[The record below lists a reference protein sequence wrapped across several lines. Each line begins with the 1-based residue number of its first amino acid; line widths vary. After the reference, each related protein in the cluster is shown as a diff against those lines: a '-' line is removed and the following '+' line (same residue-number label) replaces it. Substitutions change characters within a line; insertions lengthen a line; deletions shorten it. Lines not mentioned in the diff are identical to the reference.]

1 MPKKNANNEYSN
13 YRNTEQQGMV
23 TDEHLSRNEISS
35 STNQDVP
42 DLTDIEKEEIK
53 DKSDNVYRPELFK
66 KCLNIANKETEEYAL
81 NTLKFILAKKKYDLR
96 KAKYFY
102 TDEMYVISRVWYENW
117 KKFSR
122 YATFNR
128 IILSAYSKYLEKPI
142 KYDINKCTNPGKI
155 NNEILLIKNKK
166 VDDNGRNI
174 LVSKF
179 NNSLD
184 TKLDFKKKPKD
195 FILLPKERFDLLNEK
210 YGCDLIL
217 KTKKISENNVEN
229 KTYDIFCVHFNIIFI
244 PTLAL
249 FKEVTKDNYEDF
261 VKKHKIIYDIYFRQ
275 LDNKKE
281 IVNELTNIFKERSE
295 LLSNIGVKLLVED
308 DMDVLANQMENFTF
322 YIPNEKNTKTINEM
336 VDFIFSEETI
346 EKIKKDEKISEK
358 DINLQTI
365 EYGFDL
371 KQIFRLNIFNERN
384 NIDNV
389 KNGYFIL
396 EYLENQDQQKLSIFE
411 SKINNVQ
418 VYDCTE
424 ERSVAGSHIS
434 DFTNPPHHHGQ
445 SSYNLEDYPLN
456 KEKNKH
462 GLVGLNNLG
471 NTCYMNT
478 GLQCLSNCELL
489 TKYFL
494 EDYYKEFVNKDN
506 PIGSQGEIVEKYS
519 QLIHHLWYGN
529 NECVSPIQFK
539 VAFGKNYNAFADFR
553 QQDSQEF
560 ISYLLDA
567 LHEDLNK
574 VKNKP
579 YVQAKD
585 LEPGMP
591 EEEQFKM
598 QKDLY
603 LCRNQSFIVDLINGF
618 YKSTV
623 YCPDENCKN
632 ISKSFEPFNMIA
644 LSLVNEAQLRKLE
657 EFQNEENKK
666 LGIRVLNVT
675 FIPFKINYKPLKFP
689 IKVKKEMDIFS
700 FKKKIE
706 ALTGFNKNSFEIYK
720 MQGSEFVPIKPNII
734 ILDEFLNGDKYVFL
748 HQIPPYV
755 FDKPLDYF
763 DKAYNKL
770 NSDHDKYFLEEE
782 KYEGNDLYEEYNKIE
797 KKSKTDDD
805 CERTAN
811 RMQIDDKNDNDDKND
826 EDIKKKLN
834 KSFDEDIEMKD
845 DSLLNINKEKWIKAE
860 FYNYSYS
867 NEKNKDKKNEE
878 NRINRSRIVYI
889 NKEWDNTQIYL
900 CILEMLEE
908 TRNDLEEIKAEW
920 FKDIKEFTKKVGKM
934 EDEAK
939 KTEKNKKK
947 SNEAAI
953 LDLFDQTANHPL
965 MLQYLGVYN
974 FNKTNIMEKKENWK
988 NVIFPFD
995 PKKSTIKTIIKSA
1008 LEKNNE
1014 ITDIELLFKIIWKPV
1029 FAKEYNEG
1037 ASALEMEKSE
1047 KLEEIFKAQKEDEF
1061 LKKNNAKNIKEK
1073 EGKKKN
1079 KKLKLEELLNNFN
1092 ELEKLTKDN
1101 KWYCPKCKQ
1110 FQLADKKMEIFSIN
1124 EVVIIHLKR
1133 FRNNRKIDNLVEFPI
1148 EGLDL
1153 GNYLCKKSDKDIYD
1167 LFAVANHVGGL
1178 HGGHYFAYCKNCID
1192 GEWYEFNDSHVSKID
1207 SKKVVSENAY
1217 VLFYKRKREEKIN
1230 EEELFKKPFN
1240 QIDISKYS

>member
-1 MPKKNANNEYSN
+1 MPKKNPNNEYSN
-13 YRNTEQQGMV
+13 FRETEQHGMA
-23 TDEHLSRNEISS
+23 TEEHLGRNETSS

-53 DKSDNVYRPELFK
+53 DKSDNVYKPELFK
-66 KCLNIANKETEEYAL
+66 KCLNIENKESEEYVL

-96 KAKYFY
+96 KAKYYY
-102 TDEMYVISRVWYENW
+102 TDEQYVVSREWYERW
-117 KKFSR
+117 RKFSR
-122 YATFNR
+122 YDTFNR

-179 NNSLD
+179 NNCLD
-184 TKLDFKKKPKD
+184 TKLNIKKKPKD

-217 KTKKISENNVEN
+217 KTNKISDTNVEN
-229 KTYDIFCVHFNIIFI
+229 KTYDIFSVHFNIVFI

-249 FKEVTKDNYEDF
+249 FKEVTKDNYEEF

-275 LDNKKE
+275 IDNKKE
-281 IVNELTNIFKERSE
+281 IVNELTNIFKEKSE
-295 LLSNIGVKLLVED
+295 LLSNIGVHLLVED

-336 VDFIFSEETI
+336 MDFIYSEETI

-371 KQIFRLNIFNERN
+371 KQIFRLNIFNTKN
-384 NIDNV
+384 NIDDV

-396 EYLENQDQQKLSIFE
+396 EYLENQDYQKLSIFE
-411 SKINNVQ
+411 SKNNIIQ
-418 VYDCTE
+418 VFDCTE

-434 DFTNPPHHHGQ
+434 NFTNPVHHGQ
-445 SSYNLEDYPLN
+445 SSYDLDNYPLDK
-456 KEKNKH
+456 KENKH

-494 EDYYKEFVNKDN
+494 EDYYKEFVNKEN

-529 NECVSPIQFK
+529 NDYVSPIQFK

-585 LEPGMP
+585 LSPGMP
-591 EEEQFKM
+591 EEDQFKM

-632 ISKSFEPFNMIA
+632 ISKSFEPFNMIT

-666 LGIRVLNVT
+666 LGIRVLTVT

-734 ILDEFLNGDKYVFL
+734 ILDEFLNGDKYVYL

-763 DKAYNKL
+763 DKTYNKL

-782 KYEGNDLYEEYNKIE
+782 KYEGNDLYDEYNKVE

-805 CERTAN
+805 CERSAN
-811 RMQIDDKNDNDDKND
+811 RMQIDDKNEDKND
-826 EDIKKKLN
+826 QDIKKKLN

-845 DSLLNINKEKWIKAE
+845 DSLNINKEKWIKAE

-867 NEKNKDKKNEE
+867 NEKSKDKKNEE
-878 NRINRSRIVYI
+878 TRINRSRIVYI

-920 FKDIKEFTKKVGKM
+920 FKDIKEFTKKIGKM

-939 KTEKNKKK
+939 KGEKNKKK
-947 SNEAAI
+947 NNDSAI

-988 NVIFPFD
+988 NVVFPFD

-1014 ITDIELLFKIIWKPV
+1014 LTDIELLFKIIWKPV
-1029 FAKEYNEG
+1029 FAKEYSEG
-1037 ASALEMEKSE
+1037 ASPLEMEKSE
-1047 KLEEIFKAQKEDEF
+1047 KLEDIFKTQKEDEF
-1061 LKKNNAKNIKEK
+1061 LKKNNAKNIKEN

-1110 FQLADKKMEIFSIN
+1110 FQLADKKMEIFTIN

-1153 GNYLCKKSDKDIYD
+1153 GSYLSNKSDKDIYD

-1207 SKKVVSENAY
+1207 NKKVVSENAY

-1230 EEELFKKPFN
+1230 EEELFKKPFIN
-1240 QIDISKYS
+1240 IDISKYS

>member
-1 MPKKNANNEYSN
+1 MPKKNPNNEYSN
-13 YRNTEQQGMV
+13 FRETEQHGMA
-23 TDEHLSRNEISS
+23 TEEHLGRNETSS

-53 DKSDNVYRPELFK
+53 DKSDNVYKPELFK
-66 KCLNIANKETEEYAL
+66 KCLNIENKESEEYVL

-96 KAKYFY
+96 KAKYYY
-102 TDEMYVISRVWYENW
+102 TDEQYVVSREWYERW
-117 KKFSR
+117 RKFSR
-122 YATFNR
+122 YDTFNR

-179 NNSLD
+179 NNCLD
-184 TKLDFKKKPKD
+184 TKLNIKKKKKD

-217 KTKKISENNVEN
+217 KTNKISDTNVEN
-229 KTYDIFCVHFNIIFI
+229 KTYDIFSVHFNIVFI

-249 FKEVTKDNYEDF
+249 FKEVTKDNYEEF

-275 LDNKKE
+275 IDNKKE

-295 LLSNIGVKLLVED
+295 LLSNIGVHLLVED

-336 VDFIFSEETI
+336 MDFIYSEETI

-371 KQIFRLNIFNERN
+371 KQIFRLNIFNTKN
-384 NIDNV
+384 NIDDV

-396 EYLENQDQQKLSIFE
+396 EYLENQDYQKLSIFE
-411 SKINNVQ
+411 SKNNIIQ
-418 VYDCTE
+418 VFDCTE

-434 DFTNPPHHHGQ
+434 NFTNPVHHGQ
-445 SSYNLEDYPLN
+445 SSYDLDNYPLDK
-456 KEKNKH
+456 KENKH

-494 EDYYKEFVNKDN
+494 EDYYKEFVNKEN

-529 NECVSPIQFK
+529 NDCVSPIQFK

-585 LEPGMP
+585 LSPGMP
-591 EEEQFKM
+591 EEDQFKM

-632 ISKSFEPFNMIA
+632 ISKSFEPFNMIT

-666 LGIRVLNVT
+666 LGIRVLTVT

-734 ILDEFLNGDKYVFL
+734 ILDEFLNGDKYVYL

-763 DKAYNKL
+763 DKTYNKL

-782 KYEGNDLYEEYNKIE
+782 KYEGNDLYDEYNKVE

-805 CERTAN
+805 CERSAN
-811 RMQIDDKNDNDDKND
+811 RMQIDDKNEDKND
-826 EDIKKKLN
+826 QDIKKKLN

-845 DSLLNINKEKWIKAE
+845 DSLNINKEKWIKAE

-867 NEKNKDKKNEE
+867 NEKSKDKKNEE
-878 NRINRSRIVYI
+878 TRINRSRIVYI

-920 FKDIKEFTKKVGKM
+920 FKDIKEFTKKIGKM

-939 KTEKNKKK
+939 KGEKNKKK
-947 SNEAAI
+947 NNDSAI

-988 NVIFPFD
+988 NVVFPFD

-1014 ITDIELLFKIIWKPV
+1014 LTDIELLFKIIWKPV
-1029 FAKEYNEG
+1029 FAKEYSEG
-1037 ASALEMEKSE
+1037 ASPLEMEKSE
-1047 KLEEIFKAQKEDEF
+1047 KLEDILKTQKEDEF
-1061 LKKNNAKNIKEK
+1061 LKKNNAKNIKEN

-1110 FQLADKKMEIFSIN
+1110 FQLADKKMEIFTIN

-1153 GNYLCKKSDKDIYD
+1153 GSYLSNKSDKDIYD

-1207 SKKVVSENAY
+1207 NKKVVSENAY

-1230 EEELFKKPFN
+1230 EEELFKKPFIN
-1240 QIDISKYS
+1240 IDISKYS

>member
-1 MPKKNANNEYSN
+1 MPKKNPNNEYSN
-13 YRNTEQQGMV
+13 FRETEQHGMA
-23 TDEHLSRNEISS
+23 TEEHLGRNETSS

-53 DKSDNVYRPELFK
+53 DKSDNVYKPELFK
-66 KCLNIANKETEEYAL
+66 KCLNIENKESEEYVL

-96 KAKYFY
+96 KAKYYY
-102 TDEMYVISRVWYENW
+102 TDEQYVVSREWYERW
-117 KKFSR
+117 RKFSR
-122 YATFNR
+122 YDTFNR

-179 NNSLD
+179 NNCLD
-184 TKLDFKKKPKD
+184 TKLNIKKKPKD

-217 KTKKISENNVEN
+217 KTNKISDTNVEN
-229 KTYDIFCVHFNIIFI
+229 KTYDIFSVHFNIVFI

-249 FKEVTKDNYEDF
+249 FKEVTKDNYEEF

-275 LDNKKE
+275 IDNKKE
-281 IVNELTNIFKERSE
+281 IVNELTNIFKEKSE
-295 LLSNIGVKLLVED
+295 LLSNIGVHLLVED

-336 VDFIFSEETI
+336 MDFIYSEETI

-371 KQIFRLNIFNERN
+371 KQIFRLNIFNTKN
-384 NIDNV
+384 NIDDV

-396 EYLENQDQQKLSIFE
+396 EYLENQDYQKLSIFE
-411 SKINNVQ
+411 SKNNIIQ
-418 VYDCTE
+418 VFDCTE

-434 DFTNPPHHHGQ
+434 NFTNPVHHGQ
-445 SSYNLEDYPLN
+445 SSYDLDNYPLDK
-456 KEKNKH
+456 KENKH

-494 EDYYKEFVNKDN
+494 EDYYKEFVNKEN

-529 NECVSPIQFK
+529 NDYVSPIQFK

-585 LEPGMP
+585 LSPGMP
-591 EEEQFKM
+591 EEDQFKM

-632 ISKSFEPFNMIA
+632 ISKSFEPFNMIT

-666 LGIRVLNVT
+666 LGIRVLTVT

-734 ILDEFLNGDKYVFL
+734 ILDEFLNGDKYVYL

-763 DKAYNKL
+763 DKTYNKL

-782 KYEGNDLYEEYNKIE
+782 KYEGNDLYDEYNKVE

-805 CERTAN
+805 CERSAN
-811 RMQIDDKNDNDDKND
+811 RMQIDDKNEDKND
-826 EDIKKKLN
+826 QDIKKKLN

-845 DSLLNINKEKWIKAE
+845 DSLNINKEKWIKAE

-867 NEKNKDKKNEE
+867 NEKSKDKKNEE
-878 NRINRSRIVYI
+878 TRINRSRIVYI

-939 KTEKNKKK
+939 KGEKNKKK
-947 SNEAAI
+947 NNDSAI

-988 NVIFPFD
+988 NVVFPFD

-1014 ITDIELLFKIIWKPV
+1014 LTDIELLFKIIWKPV
-1029 FAKEYNEG
+1029 FAKEYSEG
-1037 ASALEMEKSE
+1037 ASPLEMEKSE
-1047 KLEEIFKAQKEDEF
+1047 KLEDILKTQKEDEF
-1061 LKKNNAKNIKEK
+1061 LKKNNAKNIKEN

-1110 FQLADKKMEIFSIN
+1110 FQLADKKMEIFTIN

-1153 GNYLCKKSDKDIYD
+1153 GSYLSNKSDKDIYD

-1207 SKKVVSENAY
+1207 NKKVVSENAY

-1230 EEELFKKPFN
+1230 EEELFKKPFIN
-1240 QIDISKYS
+1240 IDISKYS

>member
-1 MPKKNANNEYSN
+1 MPKKNPNNEYSN
-13 YRNTEQQGMV
+13 FRETEQHGMA
-23 TDEHLSRNEISS
+23 TEEHLGRNETSS

-53 DKSDNVYRPELFK
+53 DKSDNVYKPELFK
-66 KCLNIANKETEEYAL
+66 KCLNIENKESEEYVL

-96 KAKYFY
+96 KAKYYY
-102 TDEMYVISRVWYENW
+102 TDEQYVVSREWYERW
-117 KKFSR
+117 RKFSR
-122 YATFNR
+122 YDTFNR

-179 NNSLD
+179 NNCLD
-184 TKLDFKKKPKD
+184 TKLNIKKKKKD

-217 KTKKISENNVEN
+217 KTNKISDTNVEN
-229 KTYDIFCVHFNIIFI
+229 KTYDIFSVHFNIVFI

-249 FKEVTKDNYEDF
+249 FKEVTKDNYEEF

-275 LDNKKE
+275 IDNKKE

-295 LLSNIGVKLLVED
+295 LLSNIGVHLLVED

-336 VDFIFSEETI
+336 MDFIYSEETI

-371 KQIFRLNIFNERN
+371 KQIFRLNIFNTKN
-384 NIDNV
+384 NIDDV

-396 EYLENQDQQKLSIFE
+396 EYLENQDYQKLSIFE
-411 SKINNVQ
+411 SKNNIIQ
-418 VYDCTE
+418 VFDCTE
-424 ERSVAGSHIS
+424 ERSVAGTHIS
-434 DFTNPPHHHGQ
+434 NFTNPVHHGQ
-445 SSYNLEDYPLN
+445 SSYDLDNYPLDK
-456 KEKNKH
+456 KENKH

-494 EDYYKEFVNKDN
+494 EDYYKEFVNKEN

-529 NECVSPIQFK
+529 NDCVSPIQFK

-585 LEPGMP
+585 LSPGMP
-591 EEEQFKM
+591 EEDQFKM

-632 ISKSFEPFNMIA
+632 ISKSFEPFNMIT

-666 LGIRVLNVT
+666 LGIRVLTVT

-734 ILDEFLNGDKYVFL
+734 ILDEFLNGDKYVYL

-763 DKAYNKL
+763 DKTYNKL

-782 KYEGNDLYEEYNKIE
+782 KYEGNDLYDEYNKVE

-805 CERTAN
+805 CERSAN
-811 RMQIDDKNDNDDKND
+811 RMQIDDKNEDKND
-826 EDIKKKLN
+826 QDIKKKLN

-845 DSLLNINKEKWIKAE
+845 DSLNINKEKWIKAE

-867 NEKNKDKKNEE
+867 NEKSKDKKNEE
-878 NRINRSRIVYI
+878 TRINRSRIVYI

-920 FKDIKEFTKKVGKM
+920 FKDIKEFTKKIGKM

-939 KTEKNKKK
+939 KSEKNKKK
-947 SNEAAI
+947 NNDSAI

-988 NVIFPFD
+988 NVVFPFD

-1014 ITDIELLFKIIWKPV
+1014 LTDIELLFKIIWKPV
-1029 FAKEYNEG
+1029 FAKEYSEG
-1037 ASALEMEKSE
+1037 ASPLEMEKSE
-1047 KLEEIFKAQKEDEF
+1047 KLEDILKTQKEDEF
-1061 LKKNNAKNIKEK
+1061 LKKNNAKNIKEN

-1110 FQLADKKMEIFSIN
+1110 FQLADKKMEIFTIN

-1153 GNYLCKKSDKDIYD
+1153 GSYLSNKSDKDIYD

-1207 SKKVVSENAY
+1207 NKKVVSENAY

-1230 EEELFKKPFN
+1230 EEELFKKPFIN
-1240 QIDISKYS
+1240 IDISKYS

>member
-1 MPKKNANNEYSN
+1 MPKKNPNNEYSN
-13 YRNTEQQGMV
+13 FRETEQHGMA
-23 TDEHLSRNEISS
+23 TEEHLGRNETSS

-53 DKSDNVYRPELFK
+53 DKSDNVYKPELFK
-66 KCLNIANKETEEYAL
+66 KCLNIENKESEEYVL

-96 KAKYFY
+96 KAKYYY
-102 TDEMYVISRVWYENW
+102 TDEQYVVSREWYERW
-117 KKFSR
+117 RKFSR
-122 YATFNR
+122 YDTFNR

-179 NNSLD
+179 NNCLD
-184 TKLDFKKKPKD
+184 TKLNIKKKPKD

-217 KTKKISENNVEN
+217 KTNKISDTNVEN
-229 KTYDIFCVHFNIIFI
+229 KTYDIFSVHFNIVFI

-249 FKEVTKDNYEDF
+249 FKEVTKDNYEEF

-275 LDNKKE
+275 IDNKKE

-295 LLSNIGVKLLVED
+295 LLSNIGVHLLVED

-336 VDFIFSEETI
+336 MDFIYSEETI

-371 KQIFRLNIFNERN
+371 KQIFRLNIFNTKN
-384 NIDNV
+384 NIDDV

-396 EYLENQDQQKLSIFE
+396 EYLENQDYQKLSIFE
-411 SKINNVQ
+411 SKNNIIQ
-418 VYDCTE
+418 VFDCTE

-434 DFTNPPHHHGQ
+434 NFTNPVHHGQ
-445 SSYNLEDYPLN
+445 SSYDLDNYPLDK
-456 KEKNKH
+456 KENKH

-494 EDYYKEFVNKDN
+494 EDYYKEFVNKEN

-529 NECVSPIQFK
+529 NDCVSPIQFK

-585 LEPGMP
+585 LSPGMP
-591 EEEQFKM
+591 EEDQFKM

-632 ISKSFEPFNMIA
+632 ISKSFEPFNMIT

-666 LGIRVLNVT
+666 LGIRVLTVT

-734 ILDEFLNGDKYVFL
+734 ILDEFLNGDKYVYL

-763 DKAYNKL
+763 DKTYNKL

-782 KYEGNDLYEEYNKIE
+782 KYEGNDLYDEYNKVE

-805 CERTAN
+805 CERSAN
-811 RMQIDDKNDNDDKND
+811 RMQIDDKNEDKND
-826 EDIKKKLN
+826 QDIKKKLN

-845 DSLLNINKEKWIKAE
+845 DSLNINKEKWIKAE

-867 NEKNKDKKNEE
+867 NEKSKDKKNEE
-878 NRINRSRIVYI
+878 TRINRSRIVYI

-939 KTEKNKKK
+939 KGEKNKKK
-947 SNEAAI
+947 NNDSAI

-988 NVIFPFD
+988 NVVFPFD

-1014 ITDIELLFKIIWKPV
+1014 LTDIELLFKIIWKPV
-1029 FAKEYNEG
+1029 FAKEYSEG
-1037 ASALEMEKSE
+1037 ASPLEMEKSE
-1047 KLEEIFKAQKEDEF
+1047 KLEDILKTQKEDEF
-1061 LKKNNAKNIKEK
+1061 LKKNNAKNIKEN

-1110 FQLADKKMEIFSIN
+1110 FQLADKKMEIFTIN

-1153 GNYLCKKSDKDIYD
+1153 GSYLSNKSDKDIYD

-1207 SKKVVSENAY
+1207 NKKVVSENAY

-1230 EEELFKKPFN
+1230 EEELFKKPFIN
-1240 QIDISKYS
+1240 IDISKYS

>member
-1 MPKKNANNEYSN
+1 MPKKNPNNEYSN
-13 YRNTEQQGMV
+13 FRETEQHGMA
-23 TDEHLSRNEISS
+23 TEEHLGRNETSS

-53 DKSDNVYRPELFK
+53 DKSDNVYKPELFK
-66 KCLNIANKETEEYAL
+66 KCLNIENKESEEYVL

-96 KAKYFY
+96 KAKYYY
-102 TDEMYVISRVWYENW
+102 TDEQYVVSREWYERW
-117 KKFSR
+117 RKFSR
-122 YATFNR
+122 YDTFNR

-179 NNSLD
+179 NNCLD
-184 TKLDFKKKPKD
+184 TKLNIKKKKKD

-217 KTKKISENNVEN
+217 KTNKISDTNVEN
-229 KTYDIFCVHFNIIFI
+229 KTYDIFSVHFNIVFI

-249 FKEVTKDNYEDF
+249 FKEVTKDNYEEF

-275 LDNKKE
+275 IDNKKE

-295 LLSNIGVKLLVED
+295 LLSNIGVHLLVED

-336 VDFIFSEETI
+336 MDFIYSEETI

-371 KQIFRLNIFNERN
+371 KQIFRLNIFNTKN
-384 NIDNV
+384 NIDDV

-396 EYLENQDQQKLSIFE
+396 EYLENQDYQKLSIFE
-411 SKINNVQ
+411 SKNNIIQ
-418 VYDCTE
+418 VFDCTE

-434 DFTNPPHHHGQ
+434 NFTNPVHHGQ
-445 SSYNLEDYPLN
+445 SSYDLDNYPLDK
-456 KEKNKH
+456 KENKH

-494 EDYYKEFVNKDN
+494 EDYYKEFVNKEN

-529 NECVSPIQFK
+529 NNCVSPIQFK

-585 LEPGMP
+585 LSPGMP
-591 EEEQFKM
+591 EEDQFKM

-632 ISKSFEPFNMIA
+632 ISKSFEPFNMIT

-666 LGIRVLNVT
+666 LGIRVLTVT

-734 ILDEFLNGDKYVFL
+734 ILDEFLNGDKYVYL

-763 DKAYNKL
+763 DKTYNKL

-782 KYEGNDLYEEYNKIE
+782 KYEGNDLYDEYNKVE

-805 CERTAN
+805 CERSAN
-811 RMQIDDKNDNDDKND
+811 RMQIDDKNEDKND
-826 EDIKKKLN
+826 QDIKKKLN

-845 DSLLNINKEKWIKAE
+845 DSLNINKEKWIKAE

-867 NEKNKDKKNEE
+867 NEKSKDKKNEE
-878 NRINRSRIVYI
+878 TRINRSRIVYI

-920 FKDIKEFTKKVGKM
+920 FKDIKEFTKKIGKM

-939 KTEKNKKK
+939 KSEKNKKK
-947 SNEAAI
+947 NNDSAI

-988 NVIFPFD
+988 NVVFPFD

-1014 ITDIELLFKIIWKPV
+1014 LTDIELLFKIIWKPV
-1029 FAKEYNEG
+1029 FAKEYSEG
-1037 ASALEMEKSE
+1037 ASPLEMEKSE
-1047 KLEEIFKAQKEDEF
+1047 KLEDIFKTQKEDEF
-1061 LKKNNAKNIKEK
+1061 LKKNNAKNIKEN

-1110 FQLADKKMEIFSIN
+1110 FQLADKKMEIFTIN

-1153 GNYLCKKSDKDIYD
+1153 GSYLSNKSDKDIYD

-1207 SKKVVSENAY
+1207 NKKVVSENAY

-1230 EEELFKKPFN
+1230 EEELFKKPFIN
-1240 QIDISKYS
+1240 IDISKYS

>member
-1 MPKKNANNEYSN
+1 MPKKNPNNEYSN
-13 YRNTEQQGMV
+13 FRETEQHGMA
-23 TDEHLSRNEISS
+23 TEEHLGRNETSS

-53 DKSDNVYRPELFK
+53 DKSDNVYKPELFK
-66 KCLNIANKETEEYAL
+66 KCLNIENKESEEYVL

-96 KAKYFY
+96 KAKYYY
-102 TDEMYVISRVWYENW
+102 TDEQYVVSREWYERW
-117 KKFSR
+117 RKFSR
-122 YATFNR
+122 YDTFNR

-179 NNSLD
+179 NNCLD
-184 TKLDFKKKPKD
+184 TKLNIKKKPKD

-217 KTKKISENNVEN
+217 KTNKISDTNVEN
-229 KTYDIFCVHFNIIFI
+229 KTYDIFSVHFNIVFI

-249 FKEVTKDNYEDF
+249 FKEVTKDNYEEF

-275 LDNKKE
+275 IDNKKE

-295 LLSNIGVKLLVED
+295 LLSNIGVHLLVED

-336 VDFIFSEETI
+336 MDFIYSEETI

-371 KQIFRLNIFNERN
+371 KQIFRLNIFNTKN
-384 NIDNV
+384 NIDDV

-396 EYLENQDQQKLSIFE
+396 EYLENQDYQKLSIFE
-411 SKINNVQ
+411 SKNNIIQ
-418 VYDCTE
+418 VFDCTE

-434 DFTNPPHHHGQ
+434 NFTNPINHGQ
-445 SSYNLEDYPLN
+445 SSYNLDNYPLDK
-456 KEKNKH
+456 KENKH

-494 EDYYKEFVNKDN
+494 EDYYKEFVNKEN

-529 NECVSPIQFK
+529 NDYVSPIQFK

-585 LEPGMP
+585 LSPGMP
-591 EEEQFKM
+591 EEDQFKM

-666 LGIRVLNVT
+666 LGIRVLTVT

-734 ILDEFLNGDKYVFL
+734 ILDEFLNGDKYVYL

-763 DKAYNKL
+763 DKTYNKL

-782 KYEGNDLYEEYNKIE
+782 KYEGNDLYDEYNKVE

-805 CERTAN
+805 CERSAN
-811 RMQIDDKNDNDDKND
+811 RMQIDDKNEDKND
-826 EDIKKKLN
+826 QDIKKKLN

-845 DSLLNINKEKWIKAE
+845 DSLNINKEKWIKAE

-867 NEKNKDKKNEE
+867 NEKSKDKKNEE
-878 NRINRSRIVYI
+878 TRINRSRIVYI

-920 FKDIKEFTKKVGKM
+920 FKDIKEFTKKIGKM

-939 KTEKNKKK
+939 KGEKNKKK
-947 SNEAAI
+947 NNDSAI

-988 NVIFPFD
+988 NVVFPFD

-1014 ITDIELLFKIIWKPV
+1014 LTDIELLFKIIWKPV
-1029 FAKEYNEG
+1029 FAKEYSEG
-1037 ASALEMEKSE
+1037 ASPLEMEKSE
-1047 KLEEIFKAQKEDEF
+1047 KLEDILKTQKEDEF
-1061 LKKNNAKNIKEK
+1061 LKKNNAKNIKEN

-1110 FQLADKKMEIFSIN
+1110 FQLADKKMEIFTIN

-1153 GNYLCKKSDKDIYD
+1153 GSYLSNKSDKDIYD

-1207 SKKVVSENAY
+1207 NKKVVSENAY

-1230 EEELFKKPFN
+1230 EEELFKKPFIN
-1240 QIDISKYS
+1240 IDISKYS

>member
-1 MPKKNANNEYSN
+1 MPKKNPNNEYSN
-13 YRNTEQQGMV
+13 FRETEQHGMA
-23 TDEHLSRNEISS
+23 TEEHLGRNETSS

-53 DKSDNVYRPELFK
+53 DKSDNVYKPELFK
-66 KCLNIANKETEEYAL
+66 KCLNIENKESEEYVL

-96 KAKYFY
+96 KAKYYY
-102 TDEMYVISRVWYENW
+102 TDEQYVVSREWYERW
-117 KKFSR
+117 RKFSR
-122 YATFNR
+122 YDTFNR

-179 NNSLD
+179 NNCLD
-184 TKLDFKKKPKD
+184 TKLNIKKKKKD

-217 KTKKISENNVEN
+217 KTNKISDTNVEN
-229 KTYDIFCVHFNIIFI
+229 KTYDIFSVHFNIVFI

-249 FKEVTKDNYEDF
+249 FKEVTKDNYEEF

-275 LDNKKE
+275 IDNKKE

-295 LLSNIGVKLLVED
+295 LLSNIGVHLLVED

-336 VDFIFSEETI
+336 MDFIYSEETI

-371 KQIFRLNIFNERN
+371 KQIFRLNIFNTKN
-384 NIDNV
+384 NIDDV

-396 EYLENQDQQKLSIFE
+396 EYLENQDYQKLSIFE
-411 SKINNVQ
+411 SKNNIIQ
-418 VYDCTE
+418 VFDCTE

-434 DFTNPPHHHGQ
+434 NFTNPVHHGQ
-445 SSYNLEDYPLN
+445 SSYDLDNYPLDK
-456 KEKNKH
+456 KENKH

-494 EDYYKEFVNKDN
+494 EDYYKEFVNKEN

-529 NECVSPIQFK
+529 NDCVSPIQFK

-585 LEPGMP
+585 LSPGMP
-591 EEEQFKM
+591 EEDQFKM

-632 ISKSFEPFNMIA
+632 ISKSFEPFNMIT

-666 LGIRVLNVT
+666 LGIRVLTVT

-734 ILDEFLNGDKYVFL
+734 ILDEFLNGDKSVYL

-763 DKAYNKL
+763 DKTYNKL

-782 KYEGNDLYEEYNKIE
+782 KYEGNDLYDEYNKVE

-805 CERTAN
+805 CERSAN
-811 RMQIDDKNDNDDKND
+811 RMQIDDKNEDKND
-826 EDIKKKLN
+826 QDIKKKLN

-845 DSLLNINKEKWIKAE
+845 DSLNINKEKWIKAE

-867 NEKNKDKKNEE
+867 NEKSKDKKNEE
-878 NRINRSRIVYI
+878 TRINRSRIVYI

-920 FKDIKEFTKKVGKM
+920 FKDIKEFTKKIGKM

-939 KTEKNKKK
+939 KGEKNKKK
-947 SNEAAI
+947 NNDSAI

-988 NVIFPFD
+988 NVVFPFD

-1014 ITDIELLFKIIWKPV
+1014 LTDIELLFKIIWKPV
-1029 FAKEYNEG
+1029 FAKEYSEG
-1037 ASALEMEKSE
+1037 ASPLEMEKSE
-1047 KLEEIFKAQKEDEF
+1047 KLEDILKTQKEDEF
-1061 LKKNNAKNIKEK
+1061 LKKNNAKNIKEN

-1110 FQLADKKMEIFSIN
+1110 FQLADKKMEIFTIN

-1153 GNYLCKKSDKDIYD
+1153 GSYLSNKSDKDIYD

-1207 SKKVVSENAY
+1207 NKKVVSENAY

-1230 EEELFKKPFN
+1230 EEELFKKPFII
-1240 QIDISKYS
+1240 IDISKYS

>member
-1 MPKKNANNEYSN
+1 MPKKNPNNEYSN
-13 YRNTEQQGMV
+13 FRETEQHGMA
-23 TDEHLSRNEISS
+23 TEEHLGRNETSS

-53 DKSDNVYRPELFK
+53 DKSDNVYKPELFK
-66 KCLNIANKETEEYAL
+66 KCLNIENKESEEYVL

-96 KAKYFY
+96 KAKYYY
-102 TDEMYVISRVWYENW
+102 TDEQYVVSREWYERW
-117 KKFSR
+117 RKFSR
-122 YATFNR
+122 YDTFNR

-179 NNSLD
+179 NNCLD
-184 TKLDFKKKPKD
+184 TKLNIKKKKKD

-217 KTKKISENNVEN
+217 KTNKISDTNVEN
-229 KTYDIFCVHFNIIFI
+229 KTYDIFSVHFNIVFI

-249 FKEVTKDNYEDF
+249 FKEVTKDNYEEF

-275 LDNKKE
+275 IDNKKE

-295 LLSNIGVKLLVED
+295 LLSNIGVHLLVED

-336 VDFIFSEETI
+336 MDFIYSEETI

-371 KQIFRLNIFNERN
+371 KQIFRLNIFNTKN
-384 NIDNV
+384 NIDDV

-396 EYLENQDQQKLSIFE
+396 EYLENQDYQKLSIFE
-411 SKINNVQ
+411 SKNNIIQ
-418 VYDCTE
+418 VFDCTE

-434 DFTNPPHHHGQ
+434 NFTNPVHHGQ
-445 SSYNLEDYPLN
+445 SSYDLDNYPLDK
-456 KEKNKH
+456 KENKH

-494 EDYYKEFVNKDN
+494 EDYYKEFVNKEN

-529 NECVSPIQFK
+529 NDCVSPIQFK

-585 LEPGMP
+585 LSPGMP
-591 EEEQFKM
+591 EEDQFKM

-632 ISKSFEPFNMIA
+632 ISKSFEPFNMIT

-666 LGIRVLNVT
+666 LGIRVLTVT

-734 ILDEFLNGDKYVFL
+734 ILDEFLNGDKYVYL

-763 DKAYNKL
+763 DKTYNKL

-782 KYEGNDLYEEYNKIE
+782 KYEGNDLYDEYNKVE

-805 CERTAN
+805 CERSAN
-811 RMQIDDKNDNDDKND
+811 RMQIDDKNEDKND
-826 EDIKKKLN
+826 QDIKKKLN

-845 DSLLNINKEKWIKAE
+845 DSLNINKEKWIKAE

-867 NEKNKDKKNEE
+867 NEKSKDKKNEE
-878 NRINRSRIVYI
+878 TRINRSRIVYI

-920 FKDIKEFTKKVGKM
+920 FKDIKEFTKKIGKM

-939 KTEKNKKK
+939 KSEKNKKK
-947 SNEAAI
+947 NNDSAI

-988 NVIFPFD
+988 NVVFPFD

-1014 ITDIELLFKIIWKPV
+1014 LTDIELLFKIIWKPV
-1029 FAKEYNEG
+1029 FAKEYSEG
-1037 ASALEMEKSE
+1037 ASPLEMEKSE
-1047 KLEEIFKAQKEDEF
+1047 KLEDILKTQKEDEF
-1061 LKKNNAKNIKEK
+1061 LKKNNAKNIKEN

-1110 FQLADKKMEIFSIN
+1110 FQLADKKMEIFTIN

-1153 GNYLCKKSDKDIYD
+1153 GSYLSNKSDKDIYD

-1207 SKKVVSENAY
+1207 NKKVVSENAY

-1230 EEELFKKPFN
+1230 EEELFKKPFIN
-1240 QIDISKYS
+1240 IDISKYS

>member
-1 MPKKNANNEYSN
+1 MPKKNPNNEYSN
-13 YRNTEQQGMV
+13 FRETEQHGMA
-23 TDEHLSRNEISS
+23 TEEHLGRNETSS

-53 DKSDNVYRPELFK
+53 DKSDNVYKPELFK
-66 KCLNIANKETEEYAL
+66 KCLNIENKESEEYVL

-96 KAKYFY
+96 KAKYYY
-102 TDEMYVISRVWYENW
+102 TDEQYVVSREWYERW
-117 KKFSR
+117 RKFSR
-122 YATFNR
+122 YDTFNR

-179 NNSLD
+179 NNCLD
-184 TKLDFKKKPKD
+184 TKLNIKKKPKD

-217 KTKKISENNVEN
+217 KTNKISDTNVEN
-229 KTYDIFCVHFNIIFI
+229 KTYDIFSVHFNIVFI

-249 FKEVTKDNYEDF
+249 FKEVTKDNYEEF

-275 LDNKKE
+275 TDNKKE
-281 IVNELTNIFKERSE
+281 IVNELTNIFKEKSE
-295 LLSNIGVKLLVED
+295 LLSNIGVHLLVED

-336 VDFIFSEETI
+336 MDFIYSEETI

-371 KQIFRLNIFNERN
+371 KQIFRLNIFNTKN
-384 NIDNV
+384 NIDDV

-396 EYLENQDQQKLSIFE
+396 EYLENQDYQKLSIFE
-411 SKINNVQ
+411 SKNNIIQ
-418 VYDCTE
+418 VFDCTE
-424 ERSVAGSHIS
+424 ERSVAGTHIS
-434 DFTNPPHHHGQ
+434 NFTNPINHGQ
-445 SSYNLEDYPLN
+445 SSYDLDNYPLDK
-456 KEKNKH
+456 KENKH

-494 EDYYKEFVNKDN
+494 EDYYKEFVNKEN

-529 NECVSPIQFK
+529 NDCVSPIQFK

-585 LEPGMP
+585 LSPGMP
-591 EEEQFKM
+591 EEDQFKM

-632 ISKSFEPFNMIA
+632 ISKSFEPFNMIT

-666 LGIRVLNVT
+666 LGIRVLTVT

-734 ILDEFLNGDKYVFL
+734 ILDEFLNGDKYVYL

-763 DKAYNKL
+763 DKTYNKL

-782 KYEGNDLYEEYNKIE
+782 KYEGNDLYDEYNKVE

-805 CERTAN
+805 CERSAN
-811 RMQIDDKNDNDDKND
+811 RMQIDDKNEDKND
-826 EDIKKKLN
+826 QDIKKKLN

-845 DSLLNINKEKWIKAE
+845 DSLNINKEKWIKAE

-867 NEKNKDKKNEE
+867 NEKSKDKKNEE
-878 NRINRSRIVYI
+878 TRINRSRIVYI

-920 FKDIKEFTKKVGKM
+920 FKDIKEFTKKIGKM

-939 KTEKNKKK
+939 KGEKNKKK
-947 SNEAAI
+947 NNDSAI

-988 NVIFPFD
+988 NVVFPFD

-1014 ITDIELLFKIIWKPV
+1014 LTDIELLFKIIWKPV
-1029 FAKEYNEG
+1029 FAKEYSEG
-1037 ASALEMEKSE
+1037 ASPLEMEKSE
-1047 KLEEIFKAQKEDEF
+1047 KLEDILKTQKEDEF
-1061 LKKNNAKNIKEK
+1061 LKKNNAKNIKEN

-1110 FQLADKKMEIFSIN
+1110 FQLADKKMEIFTIN

-1153 GNYLCKKSDKDIYD
+1153 GSYLSNKSDKDIYD

-1207 SKKVVSENAY
+1207 NKKVVSENAY

-1230 EEELFKKPFN
+1230 EEELFKKPFIN
-1240 QIDISKYS
+1240 IDISKYS

>member
-1 MPKKNANNEYSN
+1 MPKKNPNNEYSN
-13 YRNTEQQGMV
+13 FRETEQHGMA
-23 TDEHLSRNEISS
+23 TEEHLGRNETSS

-53 DKSDNVYRPELFK
+53 DKSDNVYKPELFK
-66 KCLNIANKETEEYAL
+66 KCLNIENKESEEYVL

-96 KAKYFY
+96 KAKYYY
-102 TDEMYVISRVWYENW
+102 TDEQYVVSREWYERW
-117 KKFSR
+117 RKFSR
-122 YATFNR
+122 YDTFNR

-179 NNSLD
+179 NNCLD
-184 TKLDFKKKPKD
+184 TKLNIKKKQKD

-217 KTKKISENNVEN
+217 KTNKISDTNVEN
-229 KTYDIFCVHFNIIFI
+229 KTYDIFSVHFNIVFI

-249 FKEVTKDNYEDF
+249 FKEVTKDNYEEF

-275 LDNKKE
+275 IDNKKE

-295 LLSNIGVKLLVED
+295 LLSNIGVHLLVED

-336 VDFIFSEETI
+336 MDFIYSEETI

-371 KQIFRLNIFNERN
+371 KQIFRLNIFNTKN
-384 NIDNV
+384 NIDDV

-396 EYLENQDQQKLSIFE
+396 EYLENQDYQKLSIFE
-411 SKINNVQ
+411 SKNNIIQ
-418 VYDCTE
+418 VFDCTE

-434 DFTNPPHHHGQ
+434 NFTNPINHGQ
-445 SSYNLEDYPLN
+445 SSYNLDNYPLDK
-456 KEKNKH
+456 KENKH

-494 EDYYKEFVNKDN
+494 EDYYKEFVNKEN

-529 NECVSPIQFK
+529 NDCVSPIQFK

-585 LEPGMP
+585 LSPGMP
-591 EEEQFKM
+591 EEDQFKM

-666 LGIRVLNVT
+666 LGIRVLTVT

-734 ILDEFLNGDKYVFL
+734 ILDEFLNGDKSVYL

-763 DKAYNKL
+763 DKTYNKL

-782 KYEGNDLYEEYNKIE
+782 KYEGNDLYDEYNKVE

-805 CERTAN
+805 CERSAN
-811 RMQIDDKNDNDDKND
+811 RMQIDDKNEDKND
-826 EDIKKKLN
+826 QDIKKKLN

-845 DSLLNINKEKWIKAE
+845 DSLNINKEKWIKAE

-867 NEKNKDKKNEE
+867 NEKSKDKKNEE
-878 NRINRSRIVYI
+878 TRINRSRIVYI

-920 FKDIKEFTKKVGKM
+920 FKDIKEFTKKIGKM

-939 KTEKNKKK
+939 KGEKNKKK
-947 SNEAAI
+947 NNDSAI

-988 NVIFPFD
+988 NVVFPFD

-1014 ITDIELLFKIIWKPV
+1014 LTDIELLFKIIWKPV
-1029 FAKEYNEG
+1029 FAKEYSEG
-1037 ASALEMEKSE
+1037 ASPLEMEKSE
-1047 KLEEIFKAQKEDEF
+1047 KLEDILKTQKEDEF
-1061 LKKNNAKNIKEK
+1061 LKKNNAKNIKEN

-1110 FQLADKKMEIFSIN
+1110 FQLADKKMEIFTIN

-1153 GNYLCKKSDKDIYD
+1153 GSYLSNKSDKDIYD

-1207 SKKVVSENAY
+1207 NKKVVSENAY

-1230 EEELFKKPFN
+1230 EEELFKKPFIN
-1240 QIDISKYS
+1240 IDISKYS

>member
-1 MPKKNANNEYSN
+1 MPKKKDNSEHSN
-13 YRNTEQQGMV
+13 LRNTEQQGM
-23 TDEHLSRNEISS
+23 TSEEHLDRNEISS
-35 STNQDVP
+35 STNQEVP

-53 DKSDNVYRPELFK
+53 DKSDNLYKPELFK
-66 KCLNIANKETEEYAL
+66 KCLNIENKESEEYVL
-81 NTLKFILAKKKYDLR
+81 NTLKFILAKKKYDQR
-96 KAKYFY
+96 KAKYCN
-102 TDEMYVISRVWYENW
+102 TNEMYVISREWYEKW
-117 KKFSR
+117 RKFSR
-122 YATFNR
+122 YDTFNR
-128 IILSAYSKYLEKPI
+128 IILSAYLKYLEKPI
-142 KYDINKCTNPGKI
+142 KYDINKVTNPGKI

-174 LVSKF
+174 LVSKY
-179 NNSLD
+179 NNCLD
-184 TKLDFKKKPKD
+184 TKMNYKKKKKD

-217 KTKKISENNVEN
+217 KTNLITGDNNDN
-229 KTYDIFCVHFNIIFI
+229 KTYDIFSVHLNIVFI

-249 FKEVTKDNYEDF
+249 FKEVTKENYEEF

-275 LDNKKE
+275 RNKKNE
-281 IVNELTNIFKERSE
+281 IVEELTNIFKERSE
-295 LLSNIGVKLLVED
+295 LLSNIGVQLLVEN
-308 DMDVLANQMENFTF
+308 DMDVLANQMENFNF
-322 YIPNEKNTKTINEM
+322 YIPNDKNTKTINEM
-336 VDFIFSEETI
+336 MDFIFSEDTI

-358 DINLQTI
+358 DINLQPI

-371 KQIFRLNIFNERN
+371 RQVFRLNIFNERN

-389 KNGYFIL
+389 NNGFFIL
-396 EYLENQDQQKLSIFE
+396 EYLENQGQQNLSIFE
-411 SKINNVQ
+411 AKNKSMQAI
-418 VYDCTE
+418 DCNE
-424 ERSVAGSHIS
+424 ERSVAGLHIN
-434 DFTNPPHHHGQ
+434 DFTNGTHHAQ
-445 SSYNLEDYPLN
+445 SSYNLDNYPLD

-494 EDYYKEFVNKDN
+494 EDYYKEFVNKEN
-506 PIGSQGEIVEKYS
+506 PIGSQGDIVEKYS

-529 NECVSPIQFK
+529 NKCISPIQFK
-539 VAFGKNYNAFADFR
+539 VAFGKNYSAFADFR

-585 LEPGMP
+585 LPPGIS
-591 EEEQFKM
+591 EEEQFKI

-623 YCPDENCKN
+623 YCPDEKCKN

-666 LGIRVLNVT
+666 LGIRVITVT

-720 MQGSEFVPIKPNII
+720 MQGNEYVPIKPNII
-734 ILDEFLNGDKYVFL
+734 ILDEFLNGDKHVYL

-763 DKAYNKL
+763 DKTYNKL

-782 KYEGNDLYEEYNKIE
+782 KYEGNDLYDEYNKVE

-805 CERTAN
+805 CEKIAN
-811 RMQIDDKNDNDDKND
+811 RMQIDDKND

-845 DSLLNINKEKWIKAE
+845 DSLNINKEKWIKAE

-867 NEKNKDKKNEE
+867 NESNKDKKNEE
-878 NRINRSRIVYI
+878 KRINRSRIVYI

-934 EDEAK
+934 EDDPK
-939 KTEKNKKK
+939 KPEKNKKK
-947 SNEAAI
+947 NNSTAI
-953 LDLFDQTANHPL
+953 LDFFDETVNHPL
-965 MLQYLGVYN
+965 MLQYLGVFN
-974 FNKTNIMEKKENWK
+974 FNKTNIMEKQENWK

-995 PKKSTIKTIIKSA
+995 PKKKTIKTIIKSA

-1014 ITDIELLFKIIWKPV
+1014 ITDIELLFKIIWKPI
-1029 FAKEYNEG
+1029 FAKEYSEG
-1037 ASALEMEKSE
+1037 TTPLEMEKSE
-1047 KLEEIFKAQKEDEF
+1047 KLEDIFKTQKEDEF
-1061 LKKNNAKNIKEK
+1061 LKKNNAINIKEK
-1073 EGKKKN
+1073 EGKKKK

-1110 FQLADKKMEIFSIN
+1110 FQLADKKMEIFTIN
-1124 EVVIIHLKR
+1124 EIVIIHLKR
-1133 FRNNRKIDNLVEFPI
+1133 FRNNRKIDNLVDFPI

-1153 GNYLCKKSDKDIYD
+1153 GKYLSNKSNKDIYD

-1192 GEWYEFNDSHVSKID
+1192 GEWYEFNDSNVSKID
-1207 SKKVVSENAY
+1207 NKKVVSENAY

-1230 EEELFKKPFN
+1230 EEELFKKPFIT
-1240 QIDISKYS
+1240 IDISKYS

>member
-1 MPKKNANNEYSN
+1 MPKKNPNNEYSN
-13 YRNTEQQGMV
+13 FRETEQHGMA
-23 TDEHLSRNEISS
+23 TEEHLGRNETSS

-53 DKSDNVYRPELFK
+53 DKSDNVYKPELFK
-66 KCLNIANKETEEYAL
+66 KCLNIENKESEEYVL

-96 KAKYFY
+96 KAKYYY
-102 TDEMYVISRVWYENW
+102 TDEQYVVSREWYERW
-117 KKFSR
+117 RKFSR
-122 YATFNR
+122 YDTFNR

-179 NNSLD
+179 NNCLD
-184 TKLDFKKKPKD
+184 TKLNIKKKPKD

-217 KTKKISENNVEN
+217 KTNKISDTNVEN
-229 KTYDIFCVHFNIIFI
+229 KTYDIFSVHFNIVFI

-249 FKEVTKDNYEDF
+249 FKEVTKDNYEEF

-275 LDNKKE
+275 TDNKKE
-281 IVNELTNIFKERSE
+281 IVNELTNIFKEKSE
-295 LLSNIGVKLLVED
+295 LLSNIGVHLLVED

-336 VDFIFSEETI
+336 MDFIYSEETI

-371 KQIFRLNIFNERN
+371 KQIFRLNIFNTKN
-384 NIDNV
+384 NIDDV

-396 EYLENQDQQKLSIFE
+396 EYLENQDYQKLSIFE
-411 SKINNVQ
+411 SKNNIIQ
-418 VYDCTE
+418 VFDCTE

-434 DFTNPPHHHGQ
+434 NFTNPVHHGQ
-445 SSYNLEDYPLN
+445 SSYDLDNYPLDK
-456 KEKNKH
+456 KENRH

-494 EDYYKEFVNKDN
+494 EDYYKEFVNKEN
-506 PIGSQGEIVEKYS
+506 PIGSQGKIVEKYS

-529 NECVSPIQFK
+529 NDCVSPIQFK

-585 LEPGMP
+585 LSPGMP
-591 EEEQFKM
+591 EEDQFKM

-632 ISKSFEPFNMIA
+632 ISKSFEPFNMIT

-666 LGIRVLNVT
+666 LGIRVLTVT

-734 ILDEFLNGDKYVFL
+734 ILDEFLNGDKYVYL

-763 DKAYNKL
+763 DKTYNKL

-782 KYEGNDLYEEYNKIE
+782 KYEGNDLYDEYNKVE

-805 CERTAN
+805 CERSAN
-811 RMQIDDKNDNDDKND
+811 RMQIDDKNEDKND
-826 EDIKKKLN
+826 QDIKKKLN

-845 DSLLNINKEKWIKAE
+845 DSLNINKEKWIKAE

-867 NEKNKDKKNEE
+867 NEKSKDKKNEE
-878 NRINRSRIVYI
+878 TRINRSRIVYI

-920 FKDIKEFTKKVGKM
+920 FKDIKEFTKKIGKM

-939 KTEKNKKK
+939 KSEKNKKK
-947 SNEAAI
+947 NNDSAI

-974 FNKTNIMEKKENWK
+974 FNKTNIMKKKENWK
-988 NVIFPFD
+988 NVVFPFD

-1014 ITDIELLFKIIWKPV
+1014 LTDIELLFKIIWKPV
-1029 FAKEYNEG
+1029 FAKEYSEG
-1037 ASALEMEKSE
+1037 ASPLEMEKSE
-1047 KLEEIFKAQKEDEF
+1047 KLEDIFKTQKEDEF
-1061 LKKNNAKNIKEK
+1061 LKKNNAKNIKEN

-1101 KWYCPKCKQ
+1101 KWFCPKCKQ
-1110 FQLADKKMEIFSIN
+1110 FQLADKKMEIFTIN

-1153 GNYLCKKSDKDIYD
+1153 GSYLSNKSDKDIYD

-1207 SKKVVSENAY
+1207 NKKVVSENAY

-1230 EEELFKKPFN
+1230 EEELFKKPFIN
-1240 QIDISKYS
+1240 IDISKYS

>member
-1 MPKKNANNEYSN
+1 MPKKNPNNEYSN
-13 YRNTEQQGMV
+13 FRETEQHGMA
-23 TDEHLSRNEISS
+23 TEEHLGRNETSS

-53 DKSDNVYRPELFK
+53 DKSDNVYKPELFK
-66 KCLNIANKETEEYAL
+66 KCLNIENKESEEYVL

-96 KAKYFY
+96 KAKYYY
-102 TDEMYVISRVWYENW
+102 TDEQYVVSREWYERW
-117 KKFSR
+117 RKFSR
-122 YATFNR
+122 YDTFNR

-179 NNSLD
+179 NNCLD
-184 TKLDFKKKPKD
+184 TKLNIKKKPKD

-217 KTKKISENNVEN
+217 KTNKISDTNVEN
-229 KTYDIFCVHFNIIFI
+229 KTYDIFSVHFNIVFI

-249 FKEVTKDNYEDF
+249 FKEVTKDNYEEF

-275 LDNKKE
+275 TDNKKE
-281 IVNELTNIFKERSE
+281 IVNELTNIFKEKSE
-295 LLSNIGVKLLVED
+295 LLSNIGVHLLVED

-336 VDFIFSEETI
+336 MDFIYSEETI

-371 KQIFRLNIFNERN
+371 KQIFRLNIFNTKN
-384 NIDNV
+384 NIDDV

-396 EYLENQDQQKLSIFE
+396 EYLENQDYQKLSIFE
-411 SKINNVQ
+411 SKNNIIQ
-418 VYDCTE
+418 VFDCTE

-434 DFTNPPHHHGQ
+434 NFTNPVHHGQ
-445 SSYNLEDYPLN
+445 SSYDLDNYPLD
-456 KEKNKH
+456 KKDNKH

-494 EDYYKEFVNKDN
+494 EDYYKEFVNKEN

-529 NECVSPIQFK
+529 NDYVSPIQFK

-585 LEPGMP
+585 LPPGMP
-591 EEEQFKM
+591 EEDQFKM

-632 ISKSFEPFNMIA
+632 ISKSFEPFNMIT

-666 LGIRVLNVT
+666 LGIRVLTVT

-734 ILDEFLNGDKYVFL
+734 ILDEFLNGDKYVYL

-763 DKAYNKL
+763 DKTYNKL

-782 KYEGNDLYEEYNKIE
+782 KYEGNDLYDEYNKVE

-805 CERTAN
+805 CERSAN
-811 RMQIDDKNDNDDKND
+811 RMQIDDKNEDKND
-826 EDIKKKLN
+826 QDIKKKLN

-845 DSLLNINKEKWIKAE
+845 DSLNINKEKWIKAE

-867 NEKNKDKKNEE
+867 NEKSKDKKNEE
-878 NRINRSRIVYI
+878 TRINRSRIVYI

-920 FKDIKEFTKKVGKM
+920 FKDIKEFTKKIGKM

-939 KTEKNKKK
+939 KGEKNKKK
-947 SNEAAI
+947 NNDSAI

-988 NVIFPFD
+988 NVVFPFD

-1014 ITDIELLFKIIWKPV
+1014 LTDIELLFKIIWKPV
-1029 FAKEYNEG
+1029 FAKEYSEG
-1037 ASALEMEKSE
+1037 ASPLEMEKSE
-1047 KLEEIFKAQKEDEF
+1047 KLEDIFKTQKEDEF
-1061 LKKNNAKNIKEK
+1061 LKKNNAKNIKEN

-1110 FQLADKKMEIFSIN
+1110 FQLADKKMEIFTIN

-1153 GNYLCKKSDKDIYD
+1153 GSYLSNKSDKDIYD

-1207 SKKVVSENAY
+1207 NKKVVSENAY

-1230 EEELFKKPFN
+1230 EEELFKKPFIN
-1240 QIDISKYS
+1240 IDISKYS

>member
-1 MPKKNANNEYSN
+1 MPKKNPNNEYSN
-13 YRNTEQQGMV
+13 FRETEQHGMA
-23 TDEHLSRNEISS
+23 TEEHLGRNETSS

-53 DKSDNVYRPELFK
+53 DKSDNVYKPELFK
-66 KCLNIANKETEEYAL
+66 KCLNIENKESEEYVL

-96 KAKYFY
+96 KAKYYY
-102 TDEMYVISRVWYENW
+102 TDEQYVVSREWYERW
-117 KKFSR
+117 RKFSR
-122 YATFNR
+122 YDTFNR

-179 NNSLD
+179 NNCLD
-184 TKLDFKKKPKD
+184 TKLNIKKKKKD

-217 KTKKISENNVEN
+217 KTNKISDTNVEN
-229 KTYDIFCVHFNIIFI
+229 KTYDIFSVHFNIVFI

-249 FKEVTKDNYEDF
+249 FKEVTKDNYEEF

-275 LDNKKE
+275 IDNKKE

-295 LLSNIGVKLLVED
+295 LLSNIGVHLLVED

-336 VDFIFSEETI
+336 MDFIYSEETI

-371 KQIFRLNIFNERN
+371 KQIFRLNIFNTKN
-384 NIDNV
+384 NIDDV

-396 EYLENQDQQKLSIFE
+396 EYLENQDYQKLSIFE
-411 SKINNVQ
+411 SKNNIIQ
-418 VYDCTE
+418 VFDCTE

-434 DFTNPPHHHGQ
+434 NFTNPVHHGQ
-445 SSYNLEDYPLN
+445 SSYNLDNYPLDK
-456 KEKNKH
+456 KENKH

-494 EDYYKEFVNKDN
+494 EDYYKEFVNKEN

-529 NECVSPIQFK
+529 NDCVSPIQFK

-585 LEPGMP
+585 LSPGMP
-591 EEEQFKM
+591 EEDQFKM

-632 ISKSFEPFNMIA
+632 ISKSFEPFNMIT

-666 LGIRVLNVT
+666 LGIRVLTVT

-734 ILDEFLNGDKYVFL
+734 ILDEFLNGDKYVYL

-763 DKAYNKL
+763 DKTYNKL

-782 KYEGNDLYEEYNKIE
+782 KYEGNDLYDEYNKVE

-805 CERTAN
+805 CERSAN
-811 RMQIDDKNDNDDKND
+811 RMQIDDKNEDKND
-826 EDIKKKLN
+826 QDIKKKLN

-845 DSLLNINKEKWIKAE
+845 DSLNINKEKWIKAE

-867 NEKNKDKKNEE
+867 NEKSKDKKNEE
-878 NRINRSRIVYI
+878 TRINRSRIVYI

-920 FKDIKEFTKKVGKM
+920 FKDIKEFTKKIGKM

-939 KTEKNKKK
+939 KGEKNKKK
-947 SNEAAI
+947 NNDSAI

-988 NVIFPFD
+988 NVVFPFD

-1014 ITDIELLFKIIWKPV
+1014 LTDIELLFKIIWKPV
-1029 FAKEYNEG
+1029 FAKEYSEG
-1037 ASALEMEKSE
+1037 ASPLEMEKSE
-1047 KLEEIFKAQKEDEF
+1047 KLEDILKTQKEDDF
-1061 LKKNNAKNIKEK
+1061 LKKNNAKNIKEN

-1110 FQLADKKMEIFSIN
+1110 FQLADKKMEIFTIN

-1153 GNYLCKKSDKDIYD
+1153 GSYLSNKSDKDIYD

-1207 SKKVVSENAY
+1207 NKKVVSENAY

-1230 EEELFKKPFN
+1230 EEELFKKPFIN
-1240 QIDISKYS
+1240 IDISKYS

>member
-1 MPKKNANNEYSN
+1 MPKKNPNNEYSN
-13 YRNTEQQGMV
+13 FRETEQHGMA
-23 TDEHLSRNEISS
+23 TEEHLGRNETSS

-53 DKSDNVYRPELFK
+53 DKSDNVYKPELFK
-66 KCLNIANKETEEYAL
+66 KCLNIENKESEEYVL

-96 KAKYFY
+96 KAKYYY
-102 TDEMYVISRVWYENW
+102 TDEQYVVSREWYERW
-117 KKFSR
+117 RKFSR
-122 YATFNR
+122 YDTFNR

-179 NNSLD
+179 NNCLD
-184 TKLDFKKKPKD
+184 TKLNIKKKKKD

-217 KTKKISENNVEN
+217 KTNKISDTNVEN
-229 KTYDIFCVHFNIIFI
+229 KTYDIFSVHFNIVFI

-249 FKEVTKDNYEDF
+249 FKEVTKDNYEEF

-275 LDNKKE
+275 IDNKKE

-295 LLSNIGVKLLVED
+295 LLSNIGVHLLVED

-336 VDFIFSEETI
+336 MDFIYSEETI

-371 KQIFRLNIFNERN
+371 KQIFRLNIFNTKN
-384 NIDNV
+384 NIDDV

-396 EYLENQDQQKLSIFE
+396 EYLENQDYQKLSIFE
-411 SKINNVQ
+411 SKNNIIQ
-418 VYDCTE
+418 VFDCTE
-424 ERSVAGSHIS
+424 ERSVAGTHIS
-434 DFTNPPHHHGQ
+434 NFTNPVHHGQ
-445 SSYNLEDYPLN
+445 SSYDLDNYPLDK
-456 KEKNKH
+456 KENKH

-494 EDYYKEFVNKDN
+494 EDYYKEFVNKEN

-529 NECVSPIQFK
+529 NDCVSPIQFK

-585 LEPGMP
+585 LSPGMP
-591 EEEQFKM
+591 EEDQFKM

-666 LGIRVLNVT
+666 LGIRVLTVT

-734 ILDEFLNGDKYVFL
+734 ILDEFLNGDKSVYL

-763 DKAYNKL
+763 DKTYNKL

-782 KYEGNDLYEEYNKIE
+782 KYEGNDLYDEYNKVE

-805 CERTAN
+805 CERSAN
-811 RMQIDDKNDNDDKND
+811 RMQIDDKNEDKND
-826 EDIKKKLN
+826 QDIKKKLN

-845 DSLLNINKEKWIKAE
+845 DSLNINKEKWIKAE

-867 NEKNKDKKNEE
+867 NEKSKDKKNEE
-878 NRINRSRIVYI
+878 TRINRSRIVYI

-920 FKDIKEFTKKVGKM
+920 FKDIKEFTKKIGKM

-939 KTEKNKKK
+939 KGEKNKKK
-947 SNEAAI
+947 NNDSAI

-988 NVIFPFD
+988 NVVFPFD

-1014 ITDIELLFKIIWKPV
+1014 LTDIELLFKIIWKPV
-1029 FAKEYNEG
+1029 FAKEYSEG
-1037 ASALEMEKSE
+1037 ASPLEMEKSE
-1047 KLEEIFKAQKEDEF
+1047 KLEDILKTQKEDEF
-1061 LKKNNAKNIKEK
+1061 LKKNNAKNIKEN

-1110 FQLADKKMEIFSIN
+1110 FQLADKKMEIFTIN

-1153 GNYLCKKSDKDIYD
+1153 GSYLSNKSDKDIYD

-1207 SKKVVSENAY
+1207 NKKVVSENAY

-1230 EEELFKKPFN
+1230 EEELFKKPFIN
-1240 QIDISKYS
+1240 IDISKYS

>member
-1 MPKKNANNEYSN
+1 MPKKNPNNEYSN
-13 YRNTEQQGMV
+13 FRETEQHGMA
-23 TDEHLSRNEISS
+23 TEEHLGRNETSS

-53 DKSDNVYRPELFK
+53 DKSDNVYKPELFK
-66 KCLNIANKETEEYAL
+66 KCLNIENKESEEYVL

-96 KAKYFY
+96 KAKYYY
-102 TDEMYVISRVWYENW
+102 TDEQYVVSREWYERW
-117 KKFSR
+117 RKFSR
-122 YATFNR
+122 YDTFNR

-179 NNSLD
+179 NNCLD
-184 TKLDFKKKPKD
+184 TKLNIKKKKKD

-217 KTKKISENNVEN
+217 KTNKISDTNVEN
-229 KTYDIFCVHFNIIFI
+229 KTYDIFSVHFNIVFI

-249 FKEVTKDNYEDF
+249 FKEVTKDNYEEF

-275 LDNKKE
+275 IDNKKE

-295 LLSNIGVKLLVED
+295 LLSNIGVHLLVED

-336 VDFIFSEETI
+336 MDFIYSEETI

-371 KQIFRLNIFNERN
+371 KQIFRLNIFNTKN
-384 NIDNV
+384 NIDDV

-396 EYLENQDQQKLSIFE
+396 EYLENQDYQKLSIFE
-411 SKINNVQ
+411 SKNNIIQ
-418 VYDCTE
+418 VFDCTE
-424 ERSVAGSHIS
+424 ERSVAGTHIS
-434 DFTNPPHHHGQ
+434 NFTNPINHGQ
-445 SSYNLEDYPLN
+445 SSYDLDNYPLDK
-456 KEKNKH
+456 KENKH

-494 EDYYKEFVNKDN
+494 EDYYKEFVNKEN

-529 NECVSPIQFK
+529 NDCVSPIQFK

-585 LEPGMP
+585 LSPGMP
-591 EEEQFKM
+591 EEDQFKM

-666 LGIRVLNVT
+666 LGIRVLTVT

-734 ILDEFLNGDKYVFL
+734 ILDEFLNGDKYVYL

-763 DKAYNKL
+763 DKTYNKL

-782 KYEGNDLYEEYNKIE
+782 KYEGNDLYDEYNKVE

-805 CERTAN
+805 CERSAN
-811 RMQIDDKNDNDDKND
+811 RMQIDDKNEDKND
-826 EDIKKKLN
+826 QDIKKKLN

-845 DSLLNINKEKWIKAE
+845 DSLNINKEKWIKAE

-867 NEKNKDKKNEE
+867 NEKSKDKKNEE
-878 NRINRSRIVYI
+878 TRINRSRIVYI

-920 FKDIKEFTKKVGKM
+920 FKDIKEFTKKIGKM

-939 KTEKNKKK
+939 KSEKNKKK
-947 SNEAAI
+947 NNDSAI

-988 NVIFPFD
+988 NVVFPFD

-1014 ITDIELLFKIIWKPV
+1014 LTDIELLFKIIWKPV
-1029 FAKEYNEG
+1029 FAKEYSEG
-1037 ASALEMEKSE
+1037 ASPLEMEKSE
-1047 KLEEIFKAQKEDEF
+1047 KLEDIFKTQKEDEF
-1061 LKKNNAKNIKEK
+1061 LKKNNAKNIKEN

-1110 FQLADKKMEIFSIN
+1110 FQLADKKMEIFTIN

-1153 GNYLCKKSDKDIYD
+1153 GSYLSNKSDKDIYD

-1207 SKKVVSENAY
+1207 NKKVVSENAY

-1230 EEELFKKPFN
+1230 EEELFKKPFIN
-1240 QIDISKYS
+1240 IDISKYS

>member
-1 MPKKNANNEYSN
+1 MPKKNPNNEYSN
-13 YRNTEQQGMV
+13 FRETEQHGMA
-23 TDEHLSRNEISS
+23 TEEHLGRNETSS

-53 DKSDNVYRPELFK
+53 DKSDNVYKPELFK
-66 KCLNIANKETEEYAL
+66 KCLNIENKESEEYVL

-96 KAKYFY
+96 KAKYYY
-102 TDEMYVISRVWYENW
+102 TDEQYVVSREWYERW
-117 KKFSR
+117 RKFSR
-122 YATFNR
+122 YDTFNR

-179 NNSLD
+179 NNCLD
-184 TKLDFKKKPKD
+184 TKLNIKKKKKD

-217 KTKKISENNVEN
+217 KTNKISDTNVEN
-229 KTYDIFCVHFNIIFI
+229 KTYDIFSVHFNIVFI

-249 FKEVTKDNYEDF
+249 FKEVTKDNYEEF

-275 LDNKKE
+275 IDNKKE
-281 IVNELTNIFKERSE
+281 IVNELTNIFKERTE
-295 LLSNIGVKLLVED
+295 LLSNIGVQLLVED

-336 VDFIFSEETI
+336 MDFIYSEETI

-371 KQIFRLNIFNERN
+371 KQIFRLNIFNTKN
-384 NIDNV
+384 NIDDV

-396 EYLENQDQQKLSIFE
+396 EYLENQDYQKLSIFE
-411 SKINNVQ
+411 SKNNIIQ
-418 VYDCTE
+418 VFDCTE

-434 DFTNPPHHHGQ
+434 NFTNPINHGQ
-445 SSYNLEDYPLN
+445 SSYNLDNYPLDK
-456 KEKNKH
+456 KENKH

-494 EDYYKEFVNKDN
+494 EDYYKEFVNKEN

-529 NECVSPIQFK
+529 NDCVSPIQFK

-585 LEPGMP
+585 LSPGMP
-591 EEEQFKM
+591 EEDQFKM

-632 ISKSFEPFNMIA
+632 ISKSFEPFNMIT

-666 LGIRVLNVT
+666 LGIRVLTVT

-734 ILDEFLNGDKYVFL
+734 ILDEFLNGDKYVYL

-763 DKAYNKL
+763 DKTYNKL

-782 KYEGNDLYEEYNKIE
+782 KYEGNDLYDEYNKVE

-805 CERTAN
+805 CERSAN
-811 RMQIDDKNDNDDKND
+811 RMQIDDKNEDKND
-826 EDIKKKLN
+826 QDIKKKLN

-845 DSLLNINKEKWIKAE
+845 DSLNINKEKWIKAE

-867 NEKNKDKKNEE
+867 NEKSKDKKNEE
-878 NRINRSRIVYI
+878 TRINRSRIVYI

-920 FKDIKEFTKKVGKM
+920 FKDIKEFTKKIGKM

-939 KTEKNKKK
+939 KGEKNKKK
-947 SNEAAI
+947 NNDSAI

-988 NVIFPFD
+988 NVVFPFD

-1014 ITDIELLFKIIWKPV
+1014 LTDIELLFKIIWKPV
-1029 FAKEYNEG
+1029 FAKEYSEG
-1037 ASALEMEKSE
+1037 ASPLEMEKSE
-1047 KLEEIFKAQKEDEF
+1047 KLEDILKTQKEDEF
-1061 LKKNNAKNIKEK
+1061 LKKNNAKNIKEN

-1110 FQLADKKMEIFSIN
+1110 FQLADKKMEIFTIN

-1153 GNYLCKKSDKDIYD
+1153 GSYLSNKSDKDIYD

-1207 SKKVVSENAY
+1207 NKKVVSENAY

-1230 EEELFKKPFN
+1230 EEELFKKPFIN
-1240 QIDISKYS
+1240 IDISKYS

>member
-1 MPKKNANNEYSN
+1 MPKKNPNNEYSN
-13 YRNTEQQGMV
+13 FRETEQHGMA
-23 TDEHLSRNEISS
+23 TEEHLGRNETSS

-53 DKSDNVYRPELFK
+53 DKSDNVYKPELFK
-66 KCLNIANKETEEYAL
+66 KCLNIENKESEEYVL

-96 KAKYFY
+96 KAKYYY
-102 TDEMYVISRVWYENW
+102 TDEQYVVSREWYERW
-117 KKFSR
+117 RKFSR
-122 YATFNR
+122 YDTFNR

-179 NNSLD
+179 NNCLD
-184 TKLDFKKKPKD
+184 TKLNIKKKQKD

-217 KTKKISENNVEN
+217 KTNKISDTNVEN
-229 KTYDIFCVHFNIIFI
+229 KTYDIFSVHFNIVFI

-249 FKEVTKDNYEDF
+249 FKEVTKDNYEEF

-275 LDNKKE
+275 TDNKKE
-281 IVNELTNIFKERSE
+281 IVNELTNIFKEKSE
-295 LLSNIGVKLLVED
+295 LLSNIGVHLLVED

-336 VDFIFSEETI
+336 MDFIYSEETI

-371 KQIFRLNIFNERN
+371 KQIFRLNIFNTKN
-384 NIDNV
+384 NIDDV

-396 EYLENQDQQKLSIFE
+396 EYLENQDYQKLSIFE
-411 SKINNVQ
+411 SKNNIIQ
-418 VYDCTE
+418 VFDCTE
-424 ERSVAGSHIS
+424 ERSVAGTHIS
-434 DFTNPPHHHGQ
+434 NFTNPVHHGQ
-445 SSYNLEDYPLN
+445 SSYDLDNYPLDK
-456 KEKNKH
+456 KENKH

-494 EDYYKEFVNKDN
+494 EDYYKEFVNKEN

-529 NECVSPIQFK
+529 NDCVSPIQFK

-585 LEPGMP
+585 LSPGMP
-591 EEEQFKM
+591 EEDQFKM

-632 ISKSFEPFNMIA
+632 ISKSFEPFNMIT

-666 LGIRVLNVT
+666 LGIRVLTVT

-734 ILDEFLNGDKYVFL
+734 ILDEFLNGDKYVYL

-763 DKAYNKL
+763 DKTYNKL

-782 KYEGNDLYEEYNKIE
+782 KYEGNDLYDEYNKVE

-805 CERTAN
+805 CERSAN
-811 RMQIDDKNDNDDKND
+811 RMQIDDKNEDKND
-826 EDIKKKLN
+826 QDIKKKLN

-845 DSLLNINKEKWIKAE
+845 DSLNINKEKWIKAE

-867 NEKNKDKKNEE
+867 NEKSKDKKNEE
-878 NRINRSRIVYI
+878 TRINRSRIVYI

-939 KTEKNKKK
+939 KGEKNKKK
-947 SNEAAI
+947 NNDSAI

-988 NVIFPFD
+988 NVVFPFD

-1014 ITDIELLFKIIWKPV
+1014 LTDIELLFKIIWKPV
-1029 FAKEYNEG
+1029 FAKEYSEG
-1037 ASALEMEKSE
+1037 ASPLEMEKSE
-1047 KLEEIFKAQKEDEF
+1047 KLEDILKTQKEDEF
-1061 LKKNNAKNIKEK
+1061 LKKNNAKNIKEN

-1110 FQLADKKMEIFSIN
+1110 FQLADKKMEIFTIN

-1153 GNYLCKKSDKDIYD
+1153 GSYLSNKSDKDIYD

-1207 SKKVVSENAY
+1207 NKKVVSENAY

-1230 EEELFKKPFN
+1230 EEELFKKPFIN
-1240 QIDISKYS
+1240 IDISKYS

>member
-1 MPKKNANNEYSN
+1 MPKKNPNNEYSN
-13 YRNTEQQGMV
+13 FRETEQHGMA
-23 TDEHLSRNEISS
+23 TEEHLGRNETSS

-53 DKSDNVYRPELFK
+53 DKSDNVYKPELFK
-66 KCLNIANKETEEYAL
+66 KCLNIENKESEEYVL

-96 KAKYFY
+96 KAKYYY
-102 TDEMYVISRVWYENW
+102 TDEQYVVSREWYERW
-117 KKFSR
+117 RKFSR
-122 YATFNR
+122 YDTFNR

-179 NNSLD
+179 NNCLD
-184 TKLDFKKKPKD
+184 TKLNIKKKKKD

-217 KTKKISENNVEN
+217 KTNKISDTNVEN
-229 KTYDIFCVHFNIIFI
+229 KTYDIFSVHFNIVFI

-249 FKEVTKDNYEDF
+249 FKEVTKDNYEEF

-275 LDNKKE
+275 IDNKKE
-281 IVNELTNIFKERSE
+281 IVNELTNIFKERTE
-295 LLSNIGVKLLVED
+295 LLTNIGVHLLVED

-336 VDFIFSEETI
+336 MDFIYSEETI

-371 KQIFRLNIFNERN
+371 KQIFHLNIFNTKN
-384 NIDNV
+384 NIDDV

-396 EYLENQDQQKLSIFE
+396 EYLENQDYQKLSIFE
-411 SKINNVQ
+411 SKNNIIQ
-418 VYDCTE
+418 VFDCTE

-434 DFTNPPHHHGQ
+434 NFTNPINHGQ
-445 SSYNLEDYPLN
+445 SSYNLDNYPLDK
-456 KEKNKH
+456 KENKH

-494 EDYYKEFVNKDN
+494 EDYYKEFVNKEN

-529 NECVSPIQFK
+529 NDCVSPIQFK

-585 LEPGMP
+585 LSPGMP
-591 EEEQFKM
+591 EEDQFKM

-632 ISKSFEPFNMIA
+632 ISKSFEPFNMIT

-666 LGIRVLNVT
+666 LGIRVLTVT

-734 ILDEFLNGDKYVFL
+734 ILDEFLNGDKYVYL

-763 DKAYNKL
+763 DKTYNKL

-782 KYEGNDLYEEYNKIE
+782 KYEGNDLYDEYNKVE

-805 CERTAN
+805 CERSAN
-811 RMQIDDKNDNDDKND
+811 RMQIDDKNEDKND
-826 EDIKKKLN
+826 QDIKKKLN

-845 DSLLNINKEKWIKAE
+845 DSLNINKEKWIKAE

-867 NEKNKDKKNEE
+867 NEKSKDKKNEE
-878 NRINRSRIVYI
+878 TRINRSRIVYI

-920 FKDIKEFTKKVGKM
+920 FKDIKEFTKKIGKM

-939 KTEKNKKK
+939 KGEKNKKK
-947 SNEAAI
+947 NNDSAI

-988 NVIFPFD
+988 NVVFPFD

-1014 ITDIELLFKIIWKPV
+1014 LTDIELLFKIIWKPV
-1029 FAKEYNEG
+1029 FAKEYSEG
-1037 ASALEMEKSE
+1037 ASPLEMEKSE
-1047 KLEEIFKAQKEDEF
+1047 KLEDILKTQKEDEF
-1061 LKKNNAKNIKEK
+1061 LKKNNAKNIKEN

-1110 FQLADKKMEIFSIN
+1110 FQLADKKMEIFTIN

-1153 GNYLCKKSDKDIYD
+1153 GSYLSNKSDKDIYD

-1192 GEWYEFNDSHVSKID
+1192 GKWYEFNDSHVSKID
-1207 SKKVVSENAY
+1207 NKKVVSENAY

-1230 EEELFKKPFN
+1230 EEELFKKPFIN
-1240 QIDISKYS
+1240 IDISKYS

>member
-1 MPKKNANNEYSN
+1 MPKKNNTEDSN
-13 YRNTEQQGMV
+13 FRDVEQQGMV
-23 TDEHLSRNEISS
+23 LEENSNRNEISS
-35 STNQDVP
+35 STNQDAP

-66 KCLNIANKETEEYAL
+66 KCLNIENKESEEFAL

-96 KAKYFY
+96 KAKYFNAE
-102 TDEMYVISRVWYENW
+102 EMYAISREWYERW

-122 YATFNR
+122 YDTFNR
-128 IILSAYSKYLEKPI
+128 IILASYSKYLEKPI
-142 KYDINKCTNPGKI
+142 KYDIKKLTNPGKI

-174 LVSKF
+174 LVSQY

-184 TKLDFKKKPKD
+184 TQLNFKKKKKD

-217 KTKKISENNVEN
+217 KTNKLKDSNVDN
-229 KTYDIFCVHFNIIFI
+229 RTYDIFSVHFNIVFI

-249 FKEVTKDNYEDF
+249 FKQVTKENYEEF
-261 VKKHKIIYDIYFRQ
+261 VKKHKIIYDIYFRIK
-275 LDNKKE
+275 DKKNE
-281 IVNELTNIFKERSE
+281 VVNELTNIFKERGD
-295 LLSNIGVKLLVED
+295 LLSNIGVNLLVEN
-308 DMDVLANQMENFTF
+308 DMDVLANQVEYFTF
-322 YIPNEKNTKTINEM
+322 YIPNDKNNKTINEIM
-336 VDFIFSEETI
+336 DFIFSEETI

-358 DINLQTI
+358 EINLQSI

-371 KQIFRLNIFNERN
+371 NQVFHLNIFNAKN
-384 NIDNV
+384 NIDEV
-389 KNGYFIL
+389 KNGYLIL
-396 EYLENQDQQKLSIFE
+396 EYLENQGQQNLSIFE
-411 SKINNVQ
+411 AKNNIVQ
-418 VYDCTE
+418 AIDYTE

-434 DFTNPPHHHGQ
+434 NYTNPGHHGQ
-445 SSYNLEDYPLN
+445 SSYNLDNFPLDKN
-456 KEKNKH
+456 ENKH

-494 EDYYKEFVNKDN
+494 EDYYKQYVNKDN

-560 ISYLLDA
+560 ISYLLDV

-574 VKNKP
+574 VLKKP

-585 LEPGMP
+585 LPP
-591 EEEQFKM
+591 DISEEEQFKI

-623 YCPDENCKN
+623 YCPDEKCKN

-666 LGIRVLNVT
+666 LGIRVITVT

-689 IKVKKEMDIFS
+689 MKIKKEMDIFT

-720 MQGSEFVPIKPNII
+720 MQGGEFVPIKPNII
-734 ILDEFLNGDKYVFL
+734 ILDEFLNGDKNVYL

-755 FDKPLDYF
+755 FGKPLDYF

-782 KYEGNDLYEEYNKIE
+782 KYEGNDLYDEYNKVE

-805 CERTAN
+805 CEKSAN
-811 RMQIDDKNDNDDKND
+811 RMQIDDKHD
-826 EDIKKKLN
+826 EDIKQKLN
-834 KSFDEDIEMKD
+834 KSFGEDIEMKD
-845 DSLLNINKEKWIKAE
+845 ANDSLNINREEWIKAE

-867 NEKNKDKKNEE
+867 NEKSKDKKNEE
-878 NRINRSRIVYI
+878 MRINKSRIVYI
-889 NKEWDNTQIYL
+889 NKEWDNTQIYI

-908 TRNDLEEIKAEW
+908 TRNDLDEIKAEW

-934 EDEAK
+934 EGEPK
-939 KTEKNKKK
+939 KSEKNKKK
-947 SNEAAI
+947 NSATAI
-953 LDLFDQTANHPL
+953 LDLFDETPNHPL
-965 MLQYLGVYN
+965 MLQYLGVFN
-974 FNKTNIMEKKENWK
+974 FNKTNIMEKQENWK
-988 NVIFPFD
+988 NIIFPFD
-995 PKKSTIKTIIKSA
+995 PNKSTIKTIIKSA
-1008 LEKNNE
+1008 LEKKNE
-1014 ITDIELLFKIIWKPV
+1014 LADIELLFKIIWKPI
-1029 FAKEYNEG
+1029 FAKEYSEG
-1037 ASALEMEKSE
+1037 ASPLEMTKSE
-1047 KLEEIFKAQKEDEF
+1047 KLEDIFKAQKEDEF
-1061 LKKNNAKNIKEK
+1061 LKKNNAKNIKEN
-1073 EGKKKN
+1073 EGKKKK
-1079 KKLKLEELLNNFN
+1079 KKLKLEDLLNNFN

-1148 EGLDL
+1148 EELDL
-1153 GNYLCKKSDKDIYD
+1153 GNYLSNKSDKYIYD

-1178 HGGHYFAYCKNCID
+1178 HGGHYFAYCKNSID
-1192 GEWYEFNDSHVSKID
+1192 GEWYEFNDSNVSKID
-1207 SKKVVSENAY
+1207 TKNVVTENAY

-1230 EEELFKKPFN
+1230 EEELFKKPLIE
-1240 QIDISKYS
+1240 IDISKYT

>member
-1 MPKKNANNEYSN
+1 MPKKNPNNEYSN
-13 YRNTEQQGMV
+13 FRETEQHGMA
-23 TDEHLSRNEISS
+23 TEEHLGRNETSS

-53 DKSDNVYRPELFK
+53 DKSDNVYKPELFK
-66 KCLNIANKETEEYAL
+66 KCLNIENKESEEYVL

-96 KAKYFY
+96 KAKYYY
-102 TDEMYVISRVWYENW
+102 TDEQYVVSREWYERW
-117 KKFSR
+117 RKFSR
-122 YATFNR
+122 YDTFNR

-179 NNSLD
+179 NNCLD
-184 TKLDFKKKPKD
+184 TKLNIKKKKKD

-217 KTKKISENNVEN
+217 KTNKISDTNVEN
-229 KTYDIFCVHFNIIFI
+229 KTYDIFSVHFNIVFI

-249 FKEVTKDNYEDF
+249 FKEVTKDNYEEF

-275 LDNKKE
+275 IDNKKE

-295 LLSNIGVKLLVED
+295 LLSNIGVHLLVED

-336 VDFIFSEETI
+336 MDFIYSEETI

-371 KQIFRLNIFNERN
+371 KQIFRLNIFNTKN
-384 NIDNV
+384 NIDDV

-396 EYLENQDQQKLSIFE
+396 EYLENQDYQKLSIFE
-411 SKINNVQ
+411 SKNNIIQ
-418 VYDCTE
+418 VFDCTE

-434 DFTNPPHHHGQ
+434 NFTNPVHHGQ
-445 SSYNLEDYPLN
+445 SSYDLDNYPLDK
-456 KEKNKH
+456 KENKH

-494 EDYYKEFVNKDN
+494 EDYYKEFVNKEN

-529 NECVSPIQFK
+529 NDCVSPIQFK

-585 LEPGMP
+585 LSPGMP
-591 EEEQFKM
+591 EEDQFKM

-666 LGIRVLNVT
+666 LGIRVLTVT

-734 ILDEFLNGDKYVFL
+734 ILDEFLNGDKYVYL

-763 DKAYNKL
+763 DKTYNKL

-782 KYEGNDLYEEYNKIE
+782 KYEGNDLYDEYNKVE

-805 CERTAN
+805 CERSAN
-811 RMQIDDKNDNDDKND
+811 RMQIDDKNEDKND
-826 EDIKKKLN
+826 QDIKKKLN

-845 DSLLNINKEKWIKAE
+845 DSLNINKEKWIKAE

-867 NEKNKDKKNEE
+867 NEKSKDKKNEE
-878 NRINRSRIVYI
+878 TRINRSRIVYI

-920 FKDIKEFTKKVGKM
+920 FKDIKEFTKKIGKM

-939 KTEKNKKK
+939 KSEKNKKK
-947 SNEAAI
+947 NNDSAI

-988 NVIFPFD
+988 NVVFPFD

-1014 ITDIELLFKIIWKPV
+1014 LTDIELLFKIIWKPV
-1029 FAKEYNEG
+1029 FAKEYSEG
-1037 ASALEMEKSE
+1037 ASPLEMEKSE
-1047 KLEEIFKAQKEDEF
+1047 KLEDILKTQKEDEF
-1061 LKKNNAKNIKEK
+1061 LKKNNAKNIKEN

-1110 FQLADKKMEIFSIN
+1110 FQLADKKMEIFTIN

-1153 GNYLCKKSDKDIYD
+1153 GSYLSNKSDKDIYD

-1207 SKKVVSENAY
+1207 NKKVVSENAY

-1230 EEELFKKPFN
+1230 EEELFKKPFIN
-1240 QIDISKYS
+1240 IDISKYS

>member
-1 MPKKNANNEYSN
+1 MPKKNPNNEYSN
-13 YRNTEQQGMV
+13 FRETEQHGMA
-23 TDEHLSRNEISS
+23 TEEHLGRNETSS

-53 DKSDNVYRPELFK
+53 DKSDNVYKPELFK
-66 KCLNIANKETEEYAL
+66 KCLNIENKESEEYVL

-96 KAKYFY
+96 KAKYYY
-102 TDEMYVISRVWYENW
+102 TDEQYVVSREWYERW
-117 KKFSR
+117 RKFSR
-122 YATFNR
+122 YDTFNR

-179 NNSLD
+179 NNCLD
-184 TKLDFKKKPKD
+184 TKLNIKKKKKD

-217 KTKKISENNVEN
+217 KTNKISDTNVEN
-229 KTYDIFCVHFNIIFI
+229 KTYDIFSVHFNIVFI

-249 FKEVTKDNYEDF
+249 FKEVTKDNYEEF

-275 LDNKKE
+275 IDNKKE

-295 LLSNIGVKLLVED
+295 LLSNIGVHLLVED

-336 VDFIFSEETI
+336 MDFIYSEETI

-371 KQIFRLNIFNERN
+371 KQIFRLNIFNTKN
-384 NIDNV
+384 NIDDV

-396 EYLENQDQQKLSIFE
+396 EYLENQDYQKLSIFE
-411 SKINNVQ
+411 SKNNIIQ
-418 VYDCTE
+418 VFDCTE

-434 DFTNPPHHHGQ
+434 NFTNPINHGQ
-445 SSYNLEDYPLN
+445 SSYNLDNYPLDK
-456 KEKNKH
+456 KENKH

-494 EDYYKEFVNKDN
+494 EDYYKEFVNKEN

-529 NECVSPIQFK
+529 NDCVSPIQFK

-585 LEPGMP
+585 LSPGMP
-591 EEEQFKM
+591 EEDQFKM

-666 LGIRVLNVT
+666 LGIRVLTVT

-734 ILDEFLNGDKYVFL
+734 ILDEFLNGDKSVYL

-763 DKAYNKL
+763 DKTYNKL

-782 KYEGNDLYEEYNKIE
+782 KYEGNDLYDEYNKVE

-805 CERTAN
+805 CERSAN
-811 RMQIDDKNDNDDKND
+811 RMQIDDKNEDKND
-826 EDIKKKLN
+826 QDIKKKLN

-845 DSLLNINKEKWIKAE
+845 DSLNINKEKWIKAE

-867 NEKNKDKKNEE
+867 NEKSKDKKNEE
-878 NRINRSRIVYI
+878 TRINRSRIVYI

-920 FKDIKEFTKKVGKM
+920 FKDIKEFTKKIGKM

-939 KTEKNKKK
+939 KGEKNKKK
-947 SNEAAI
+947 NNDSAI

-988 NVIFPFD
+988 NVVFPFD

-1014 ITDIELLFKIIWKPV
+1014 LTDIELLFKIIWKPV
-1029 FAKEYNEG
+1029 FAKEYSEG
-1037 ASALEMEKSE
+1037 ASPLEMEKSE
-1047 KLEEIFKAQKEDEF
+1047 KLEDILKTQKEDEF
-1061 LKKNNAKNIKEK
+1061 LKKNNAKNIKEN

-1110 FQLADKKMEIFSIN
+1110 FQLADKKMEIFTIN

-1153 GNYLCKKSDKDIYD
+1153 GSYLSNKSDKDIYD

-1207 SKKVVSENAY
+1207 NKKVVSENAY

-1230 EEELFKKPFN
+1230 EEELFKKPFIN
-1240 QIDISKYS
+1240 IDISKYS

>member
-1 MPKKNANNEYSN
+1 MPKKNPNNEYSN
-13 YRNTEQQGMV
+13 FRETEQHGMA
-23 TDEHLSRNEISS
+23 TEEHLGRNETSS

-53 DKSDNVYRPELFK
+53 DKSDNVYKPELFK
-66 KCLNIANKETEEYAL
+66 KCLNIENKESEEYVL

-96 KAKYFY
+96 KAKYYY
-102 TDEMYVISRVWYENW
+102 TDEQYVVSREWYERW
-117 KKFSR
+117 RKFSR
-122 YATFNR
+122 YDTFNR

-179 NNSLD
+179 NNCLD
-184 TKLDFKKKPKD
+184 TKLNIKKKQKD

-217 KTKKISENNVEN
+217 KTNKISDTNVEN
-229 KTYDIFCVHFNIIFI
+229 KTYDIFSVHFNIVFI

-249 FKEVTKDNYEDF
+249 FKEVTKDNYEEF

-275 LDNKKE
+275 TDNKKE
-281 IVNELTNIFKERSE
+281 IVNELTNIFKEKSE
-295 LLSNIGVKLLVED
+295 LLSNIGVHLLVED

-336 VDFIFSEETI
+336 MDFIYSEETI

-371 KQIFRLNIFNERN
+371 KQIFRLNIFNTKN
-384 NIDNV
+384 NIDDV

-396 EYLENQDQQKLSIFE
+396 EYLENQDYQKLSIFE
-411 SKINNVQ
+411 SKNNIIQ
-418 VYDCTE
+418 VFDCTE

-434 DFTNPPHHHGQ
+434 NFTNPINHGQ
-445 SSYNLEDYPLN
+445 SSYK
-456 KEKNKH
+456 KENKH

-494 EDYYKEFVNKDN
+494 EDYYKEFVNKEN

-529 NECVSPIQFK
+529 NDCVSPIQFK

-585 LEPGMP
+585 LSPGMP
-591 EEEQFKM
+591 EEDQFKM

-632 ISKSFEPFNMIA
+632 ISKSFEPFNMIT

-666 LGIRVLNVT
+666 LGIRVLTVT

-734 ILDEFLNGDKYVFL
+734 ILDEFLNGDKYVYL

-763 DKAYNKL
+763 DKTYNKL

-782 KYEGNDLYEEYNKIE
+782 KYEGNDLYDEYNKVE

-805 CERTAN
+805 CERSAN
-811 RMQIDDKNDNDDKND
+811 RMQIDDKNEDKND
-826 EDIKKKLN
+826 QDIKKKLN

-845 DSLLNINKEKWIKAE
+845 DSLNINKEKWIKAE

-867 NEKNKDKKNEE
+867 NEKSKDKKNEE
-878 NRINRSRIVYI
+878 TRINRSRIVYI

-939 KTEKNKKK
+939 KGEKNKKK
-947 SNEAAI
+947 NNDSAI

-988 NVIFPFD
+988 NVVFPFD

-1014 ITDIELLFKIIWKPV
+1014 LTDIELLFKIIWKPV
-1029 FAKEYNEG
+1029 FAKEYSEG
-1037 ASALEMEKSE
+1037 ASPLEMEKSE
-1047 KLEEIFKAQKEDEF
+1047 KLEDILKTQKEDEF
-1061 LKKNNAKNIKEK
+1061 LKKNNAKNIKEN

-1110 FQLADKKMEIFSIN
+1110 FQLADKKMEIFTIN

-1153 GNYLCKKSDKDIYD
+1153 GSYLSNKSDKDIYD

-1207 SKKVVSENAY
+1207 NKKVVSENAY

-1230 EEELFKKPFN
+1230 EEELFKKPFIN
-1240 QIDISKYS
+1240 IDISKYS

>member
-1 MPKKNANNEYSN
+1 MPKKNPNNEYSN
-13 YRNTEQQGMV
+13 FRETEQHGMA
-23 TDEHLSRNEISS
+23 TEEHLGRNETSS

-53 DKSDNVYRPELFK
+53 DKSDNVYKPELFK
-66 KCLNIANKETEEYAL
+66 KCLNIENKESEEYVL

-96 KAKYFY
+96 KAKYYY
-102 TDEMYVISRVWYENW
+102 TDEQYVVSREWYERW
-117 KKFSR
+117 RKFSR
-122 YATFNR
+122 YDTFNR

-179 NNSLD
+179 NNCLD
-184 TKLDFKKKPKD
+184 TKLNIKKKPKD

-217 KTKKISENNVEN
+217 KTNKISDTNVEN
-229 KTYDIFCVHFNIIFI
+229 KTYDIFSVHFNIVFI

-249 FKEVTKDNYEDF
+249 FKEVTKDNYEEF

-275 LDNKKE
+275 IDNKKE

-295 LLSNIGVKLLVED
+295 LLSNIGVHLLVED

-336 VDFIFSEETI
+336 MDFIYSEETI

-371 KQIFRLNIFNERN
+371 KQIFRLNIFNTKN
-384 NIDNV
+384 NIDDV

-396 EYLENQDQQKLSIFE
+396 EYLENQDYQKLSIFE
-411 SKINNVQ
+411 SKNNIIQ
-418 VYDCTE
+418 VFDCTE

-434 DFTNPPHHHGQ
+434 NFTNPVHHGQ
-445 SSYNLEDYPLN
+445 SSYDLDNYPLD
-456 KEKNKH
+456 KKDNKH

-494 EDYYKEFVNKDN
+494 EDYYKEFVNKEN

-529 NECVSPIQFK
+529 NDYVSPIQFK

-585 LEPGMP
+585 LSPGMP
-591 EEEQFKM
+591 EEDQFKM

-632 ISKSFEPFNMIA
+632 ISKSFEPFNMIT

-666 LGIRVLNVT
+666 LGIRVLTVT

-734 ILDEFLNGDKYVFL
+734 ILDEFLNGDKYVYL

-763 DKAYNKL
+763 DKTYNKL

-782 KYEGNDLYEEYNKIE
+782 KYEGNDLYDEYNKVE

-805 CERTAN
+805 CERSAN
-811 RMQIDDKNDNDDKND
+811 RMQIDDKNEDKND
-826 EDIKKKLN
+826 QDIKKKLN

-845 DSLLNINKEKWIKAE
+845 DSLNINKEKWIKAE

-867 NEKNKDKKNEE
+867 NEKSKDKKNEE
-878 NRINRSRIVYI
+878 TRINRSRIVYI

-939 KTEKNKKK
+939 KGEKNKKK
-947 SNEAAI
+947 NNDSAI

-988 NVIFPFD
+988 NVVFPFD

-1014 ITDIELLFKIIWKPV
+1014 LTDIELLFKIIWKPV
-1029 FAKEYNEG
+1029 FAKEYSEG
-1037 ASALEMEKSE
+1037 ASPLEMEKSE
-1047 KLEEIFKAQKEDEF
+1047 KLEDILKTQKEDEF
-1061 LKKNNAKNIKEK
+1061 LKKNNAKNIKEN

-1110 FQLADKKMEIFSIN
+1110 FQLADKKMEIFTIN

-1153 GNYLCKKSDKDIYD
+1153 GSYLSNKSDKDIYD

-1207 SKKVVSENAY
+1207 NKKVVSENAY

-1230 EEELFKKPFN
+1230 EEELFKKPFIN
-1240 QIDISKYS
+1240 IDISKYS

>member
-1 MPKKNANNEYSN
+1 MPKKNPNNEYSN
-13 YRNTEQQGMV
+13 FRETEQHGMA
-23 TDEHLSRNEISS
+23 TEEHLGRNETSS

-53 DKSDNVYRPELFK
+53 DKSDNVYKPELFK
-66 KCLNIANKETEEYAL
+66 KCLNIENKESEEYVL

-96 KAKYFY
+96 KAKYYY
-102 TDEMYVISRVWYENW
+102 TDEQYVVSREWYERW
-117 KKFSR
+117 RKFSR
-122 YATFNR
+122 YDTFNR

-179 NNSLD
+179 NNCLD
-184 TKLDFKKKPKD
+184 TKLNIKKKPKD

-217 KTKKISENNVEN
+217 KTNKISDTNVEN
-229 KTYDIFCVHFNIIFI
+229 KTYDIFSVHFNIVFI

-249 FKEVTKDNYEDF
+249 FKEVTKDNYEEF

-275 LDNKKE
+275 IDNKKE

-295 LLSNIGVKLLVED
+295 LLTNIGVHLLVED

-336 VDFIFSEETI
+336 MDFIYSEETI

-371 KQIFRLNIFNERN
+371 KQIFRLNIFNTKN
-384 NIDNV
+384 NIDDV

-396 EYLENQDQQKLSIFE
+396 EYLENQDYQKLSIFE
-411 SKINNVQ
+411 SKNNIIQ
-418 VYDCTE
+418 VFDCTE

-434 DFTNPPHHHGQ
+434 NFTNPVHHGQ
-445 SSYNLEDYPLN
+445 SSYDLDNYPLDK
-456 KEKNKH
+456 KENRH

-494 EDYYKEFVNKDN
+494 EDYYKEFVNKEN

-529 NECVSPIQFK
+529 NDYVSPIQFK

-585 LEPGMP
+585 LSPGMP
-591 EEEQFKM
+591 EEDQFKM

-632 ISKSFEPFNMIA
+632 ISKSFEPFNMIT

-666 LGIRVLNVT
+666 LGIRVLTVT

-734 ILDEFLNGDKYVFL
+734 ILDEFLNGDKYVYL

-763 DKAYNKL
+763 DKTYNKL

-782 KYEGNDLYEEYNKIE
+782 KYEGNDLYDEYNKVE

-805 CERTAN
+805 CERSAN
-811 RMQIDDKNDNDDKND
+811 RMQIDDKNEDKND
-826 EDIKKKLN
+826 QDIKKKLN

-845 DSLLNINKEKWIKAE
+845 DSLNINKEKWIKAE

-867 NEKNKDKKNEE
+867 NEKSKDKKNEE
-878 NRINRSRIVYI
+878 TRINRSRIVYI

-920 FKDIKEFTKKVGKM
+920 FKDIKEFTKKIGKM

-939 KTEKNKKK
+939 KSEKNKKK
-947 SNEAAI
+947 NNDSAI

-988 NVIFPFD
+988 NVVFPFD

-1014 ITDIELLFKIIWKPV
+1014 LTDIELLFKIIWKPV
-1029 FAKEYNEG
+1029 FAKEYSEG
-1037 ASALEMEKSE
+1037 ASPLEMEKSE
-1047 KLEEIFKAQKEDEF
+1047 KLEDILKTQKEDEF
-1061 LKKNNAKNIKEK
+1061 LKKNNAKNIKEN

-1110 FQLADKKMEIFSIN
+1110 FQLADKKMEIFTIN

-1153 GNYLCKKSDKDIYD
+1153 GSYLSNKSDKDIYD

-1207 SKKVVSENAY
+1207 NKKVVSENAY

-1230 EEELFKKPFN
+1230 EEELFKKPFIN
-1240 QIDISKYS
+1240 IDISKYS

>member
-1 MPKKNANNEYSN
+1 MPKKNPNNEYSN
-13 YRNTEQQGMV
+13 FRETEQHGMA
-23 TDEHLSRNEISS
+23 TEEHLGRNETSS

-53 DKSDNVYRPELFK
+53 DKSDNVYKPELFK
-66 KCLNIANKETEEYAL
+66 KCLNIENKESEEYVL

-96 KAKYFY
+96 KAKYYY
-102 TDEMYVISRVWYENW
+102 TDEQYVVSREWYERW
-117 KKFSR
+117 RKFSR
-122 YATFNR
+122 YDTFNR

-179 NNSLD
+179 NNCLD
-184 TKLDFKKKPKD
+184 TKLNIKKKKKD

-217 KTKKISENNVEN
+217 KTNKISDTNVEN
-229 KTYDIFCVHFNIIFI
+229 KTYDIFSVHFNIVFI

-249 FKEVTKDNYEDF
+249 FKEVTKDNYEEF

-275 LDNKKE
+275 IDNKKE

-295 LLSNIGVKLLVED
+295 LLSNIGVHLLVED

-336 VDFIFSEETI
+336 MDFIYSEETI

-371 KQIFRLNIFNERN
+371 KQIFRLNIFNTKN
-384 NIDNV
+384 NIDDV

-396 EYLENQDQQKLSIFE
+396 EYLENQDYQKLSIFE
-411 SKINNVQ
+411 SKNNIIQ
-418 VYDCTE
+418 VFDCTE

-434 DFTNPPHHHGQ
+434 NFTNPVHHGQ
-445 SSYNLEDYPLN
+445 SSYNLDNYPLDK
-456 KEKNKH
+456 KENKH

-494 EDYYKEFVNKDN
+494 EDYYKEFVNKEN

-529 NECVSPIQFK
+529 NDCVSPIQFK

-585 LEPGMP
+585 LSPGMP
-591 EEEQFKM
+591 EEDQFKM

-632 ISKSFEPFNMIA
+632 ISKSFEPFNMIT

-666 LGIRVLNVT
+666 LGIRVLTVT

-689 IKVKKEMDIFS
+689 IKVKKQMDIFS

-734 ILDEFLNGDKYVFL
+734 ILDEFLNGDKYVYL

-763 DKAYNKL
+763 DKTYNKL

-782 KYEGNDLYEEYNKIE
+782 KYEGNDLYDEYNKVE

-805 CERTAN
+805 CERSAN
-811 RMQIDDKNDNDDKND
+811 RMQIDDKNEDKND
-826 EDIKKKLN
+826 QDIKKKLN

-845 DSLLNINKEKWIKAE
+845 DSLNINKEKWIKAE

-867 NEKNKDKKNEE
+867 NEKSKDKKNEE
-878 NRINRSRIVYI
+878 TRINRSRIVYI

-920 FKDIKEFTKKVGKM
+920 FKDIKEFTKKIGKM

-939 KTEKNKKK
+939 KGEKNKKK
-947 SNEAAI
+947 NNDSAI

-988 NVIFPFD
+988 NVVFPFD

-1014 ITDIELLFKIIWKPV
+1014 LTDIELLFKIIWKPV
-1029 FAKEYNEG
+1029 FAKEYSEG
-1037 ASALEMEKSE
+1037 ASPLEMEKSE
-1047 KLEEIFKAQKEDEF
+1047 KLEDIFKTQKEDEF
-1061 LKKNNAKNIKEK
+1061 LKKNNAKNLKEN

-1110 FQLADKKMEIFSIN
+1110 FQLADKKMEIFTIN

-1153 GNYLCKKSDKDIYD
+1153 GSYLSNKSDKDIYD

-1207 SKKVVSENAY
+1207 NKKVVSENAY

-1230 EEELFKKPFN
+1230 EEELFKKPFIN
-1240 QIDISKYS
+1240 IDISKYS

>member
-1 MPKKNANNEYSN
+1 MPKKNPNNEYSN
-13 YRNTEQQGMV
+13 FRETEQHGMA
-23 TDEHLSRNEISS
+23 TEEHLGRNETSS

-53 DKSDNVYRPELFK
+53 DKSDNVYKPELFK
-66 KCLNIANKETEEYAL
+66 KCLNIENKESEEYVL

-96 KAKYFY
+96 KAKYYY
-102 TDEMYVISRVWYENW
+102 TDEQYVVSREWYERW
-117 KKFSR
+117 RKFSR
-122 YATFNR
+122 YDTFNR

-179 NNSLD
+179 NNCLD
-184 TKLDFKKKPKD
+184 TKLNIKKKKKD

-217 KTKKISENNVEN
+217 KTNKISDTNVEN
-229 KTYDIFCVHFNIIFI
+229 KTYDIFSVHFNIVFI

-249 FKEVTKDNYEDF
+249 FKEVTKDNYEEF

-275 LDNKKE
+275 IDNKKE

-295 LLSNIGVKLLVED
+295 LLSNIGVHLLVED

-336 VDFIFSEETI
+336 MDFIYSEETI

-371 KQIFRLNIFNERN
+371 KQIFRLNIFNTKN
-384 NIDNV
+384 NIDDV

-396 EYLENQDQQKLSIFE
+396 EYLENQDYQKLSIFE
-411 SKINNVQ
+411 SKNNIIQ
-418 VYDCTE
+418 VFDCTE

-434 DFTNPPHHHGQ
+434 NFTNPINHGQ
-445 SSYNLEDYPLN
+445 SSYNLDNYPLDK
-456 KEKNKH
+456 KENKH

-494 EDYYKEFVNKDN
+494 EDYYKEFVNKEN

-529 NECVSPIQFK
+529 NDYVSPIQFK

-585 LEPGMP
+585 LSPGMP
-591 EEEQFKM
+591 EEDQFKM

-632 ISKSFEPFNMIA
+632 ISKSFEPFNMIT

-666 LGIRVLNVT
+666 LGIRVLTVT

-734 ILDEFLNGDKYVFL
+734 ILDEFLNGDKYVYL

-763 DKAYNKL
+763 DKTYNKL

-782 KYEGNDLYEEYNKIE
+782 KYEGNDLYDEYNKVE

-805 CERTAN
+805 CERSAN
-811 RMQIDDKNDNDDKND
+811 RMQIDDKNEDKND
-826 EDIKKKLN
+826 QDIKKKLN

-845 DSLLNINKEKWIKAE
+845 DSLNINKEKWIKAE

-867 NEKNKDKKNEE
+867 NEKSKDKKNEE
-878 NRINRSRIVYI
+878 TRINRSRIVYI

-920 FKDIKEFTKKVGKM
+920 FKDIKEFTKKIGKM

-939 KTEKNKKK
+939 KGEKNKKK
-947 SNEAAI
+947 NNDSAI
-953 LDLFDQTANHPL
+953 LDLFDQTANHP
-965 MLQYLGVYN
+965 LQYLGVYN

-988 NVIFPFD
+988 NVVFPFD

-1014 ITDIELLFKIIWKPV
+1014 LTDIELLFKIIWKPV
-1029 FAKEYNEG
+1029 FAKEYSEG
-1037 ASALEMEKSE
+1037 ASPLEMEKSE
-1047 KLEEIFKAQKEDEF
+1047 KLEDILKTQKEDDF
-1061 LKKNNAKNIKEK
+1061 LKKNNAKNIKEN

-1110 FQLADKKMEIFSIN
+1110 FQLADKKMEIFTIN

-1153 GNYLCKKSDKDIYD
+1153 GSYLSNKSDKDIYD

-1207 SKKVVSENAY
+1207 NKKVVSENAY

-1230 EEELFKKPFN
+1230 EEELFKKPFIN
-1240 QIDISKYS
+1240 IDISKYS

>member
-1 MPKKNANNEYSN
+1 MPKKNPNNEYSN
-13 YRNTEQQGMV
+13 FRETEQHGMA
-23 TDEHLSRNEISS
+23 TEEHLGRNETSS

-53 DKSDNVYRPELFK
+53 DKSDNVYKPELFK
-66 KCLNIANKETEEYAL
+66 KCLNIENKESEEYVL

-96 KAKYFY
+96 KAKYYY
-102 TDEMYVISRVWYENW
+102 TDEQYVVSREWYERW
-117 KKFSR
+117 RKFSR
-122 YATFNR
+122 YDTFNR

-179 NNSLD
+179 NNCLD
-184 TKLDFKKKPKD
+184 TKLNIKKKKKD

-217 KTKKISENNVEN
+217 KTNKISDTNVEN
-229 KTYDIFCVHFNIIFI
+229 KTYDIFSVHFNIVFI

-249 FKEVTKDNYEDF
+249 FKEVTKDNYEEF

-275 LDNKKE
+275 TDNKKE
-281 IVNELTNIFKERSE
+281 IVNELTNIFKEKSE
-295 LLSNIGVKLLVED
+295 LLSNIGVHLLVED

-336 VDFIFSEETI
+336 MDFIYSEETI

-371 KQIFRLNIFNERN
+371 KQIFRLNIFNTKN
-384 NIDNV
+384 NIDDV

-396 EYLENQDQQKLSIFE
+396 EYLENQDYQKLSIFE
-411 SKINNVQ
+411 SKNNIIQ
-418 VYDCTE
+418 VFDCTE

-434 DFTNPPHHHGQ
+434 NFTNPVHHGQ
-445 SSYNLEDYPLN
+445 SSYDLDNYPLDK
-456 KEKNKH
+456 KENKH

-494 EDYYKEFVNKDN
+494 EDYYKEFVNKEN

-529 NECVSPIQFK
+529 NDCVSPIQFK

-585 LEPGMP
+585 LSPGMP
-591 EEEQFKM
+591 EEDQFKM

-632 ISKSFEPFNMIA
+632 ISKSFEPFNMIT

-666 LGIRVLNVT
+666 LGIRVLTVT

-734 ILDEFLNGDKYVFL
+734 ILDEFLNGDKYVYL

-763 DKAYNKL
+763 DKTYNKL

-782 KYEGNDLYEEYNKIE
+782 KYEGNDLYDEYNKVE

-805 CERTAN
+805 CERSAN
-811 RMQIDDKNDNDDKND
+811 RMQIDDKNEDKND
-826 EDIKKKLN
+826 QDIKKKLN

-845 DSLLNINKEKWIKAE
+845 DSLNINKEKWIKAE

-867 NEKNKDKKNEE
+867 NEKSKDKKNEE
-878 NRINRSRIVYI
+878 TRINRSRIVYI

-939 KTEKNKKK
+939 KGEKNKKK
-947 SNEAAI
+947 NNDSAI

-988 NVIFPFD
+988 NVVFPFD

-1014 ITDIELLFKIIWKPV
+1014 LTDIELLFKIIWKPV
-1029 FAKEYNEG
+1029 FAKEYSEG
-1037 ASALEMEKSE
+1037 ASPLEMEKSE
-1047 KLEEIFKAQKEDEF
+1047 KLEDIFKTQKEDEF
-1061 LKKNNAKNIKEK
+1061 LKKNNAKNIKEN

-1110 FQLADKKMEIFSIN
+1110 FQLADKKMEIFTIN

-1153 GNYLCKKSDKDIYD
+1153 GSYLSNKSDKDIYD

-1207 SKKVVSENAY
+1207 NKKVVSENAY

-1230 EEELFKKPFN
+1230 EEELFKKPFIN
-1240 QIDISKYS
+1240 IDISKYS